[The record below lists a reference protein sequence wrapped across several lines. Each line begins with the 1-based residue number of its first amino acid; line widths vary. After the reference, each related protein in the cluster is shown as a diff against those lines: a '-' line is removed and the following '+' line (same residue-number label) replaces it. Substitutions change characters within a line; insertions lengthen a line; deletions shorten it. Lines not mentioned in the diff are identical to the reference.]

1 MKGAAFELGV
11 FDDDGT
17 RLDRSQWDGK
27 PQEWIDSHS
36 RLVRY
41 GEQEIPQGGRLT
53 PDGRLVPW
61 DDWNSMF
68 PSREFQKEEKTAEE
82 DPLPQSLGYRMRN
95 DVLFMLANGDEFA
108 FAPEEQRDGLKNWCI
123 QRAKLDG
130 EDYETVRDRL
140 YYSVYLS
147 NVALKNARLSTIYNI
162 ADTYA
167 VEKMKEGKGKNA
179 AEAWRAFTDKFRIHK
194 QGEGGWASAAK
205 ASGTQALG
213 HVLNAGTAVLEGAY
227 MAGNAV
233 GAVDDETL
241 EAFRQYTGDALGYLR
256 EKDMEYQQGAI
267 SDPDFWKSLW
277 RPSSL
282 NDLAKFLA
290 IQTPRQILQ
299 VAEAAYM
306 GPLASASFV
315 GLESGYGK
323 LAQLRE
329 ENPEMSE
336 EQRAVNALA
345 TGVINSGAQWL
356 LAGIAAGKLFKY
368 NPKIAN
374 PYLQVA
380 AYLAKSAASEAGQ
393 EAAEQATENL
403 VDIYT
408 GARGDISQWTRKD
421 YLENISDGVA
431 LSAIAG
437 GFLGTMGSAVRM
449 PGHRSALYTVFTEQ
463 RIANDTIADAQR
475 IHADLHGRD
484 RLTPAQANLLNA
496 ASDVLSRTYADNWQ
510 ETFFLRKLALENAKA
525 QYNESLTRAVDLAS
539 YLDPDYHLEAEPPA
553 YAGLTDE
560 GAKARARY
568 EAHAAAIDFALAK
581 KAPHDPADTFEAV
594 KQVFQDVRIEGS
606 SVSCDSGST
615 WERLPPEVKA
625 IASLQGFG
633 PGNLPRFVKSRDGGS
648 LWLNADS
655 VTPSEA
661 RMICLQYMAEKGF
674 RNLFGN
680 RFDEVMESVYSSISR
695 TEEAGQLVQEILGRD
710 PGEDLGAVP
719 KEVKSLVA
727 QEFLARR
734 AADGL
739 EKLPGIVSRGVQAM
753 RQLILGAKA
762 FASAGISDKDILTL
776 VSRSLDAAKGGKGN
790 PVELKAGQAKEA
802 WDAVETVANGIGL
815 EFTLATD
822 QEWKAEMK
830 KAAEAKGI
838 PLAEFER
845 KYRVNGWYAD
855 GDRVMIAPG
864 VSPRFAFAHEMGHWL
879 RKSHADVWNALA
891 SLANEALT
899 ETGKA
904 GMEAEERR
912 YQGIQADVAEE
923 FLCDRIAEAMENPAL
938 VRSFVR
944 TLEARKAGLG
954 KRVLYAIRD
963 FLEYVLDFFSGNA
976 RKNPSFR
983 NIDAFSRE
991 VGRTL
996 AGLKAGEGME
1006 TAVFDANGKSAYSI
1020 VTRPDGSKY
1029 VKLDVDQ
1036 DLFDGL
1042 SPMECLKQARKV
1054 ILNKFRG
1061 KVIGEKPNNAY
1072 VDNKAA
1078 GEYAYPAKKYDK
1090 KNPKDLELAEAKG
1103 RASTELDSLMEAA
1116 VFLEHKNDD
1125 GRHENAIGGWNY
1137 YRVEFE
1143 GPYGRVF
1150 EGVINVKIGE
1160 DGRRIF
1166 HDFNKIKET
1175 TASGYKRSSRILS
1188 SDLKDTISP
1197 EEKFSITSVAERR
1210 KDLIALHN
1218 LSEEKLVSAGELG
1231 GFPMPSIA
1239 VVKDSMDHSGY
1250 GPISLLFPSSS
1261 IDPKR
1266 NKANRIYS
1274 GDAWTPTFP
1283 RIEYEASEETEER
1296 IGARYRDLKAR
1307 FGDENSRPLYDYY
1320 SDLQDRLNHLGGV
1333 EGILEKEMR
1342 NTGMMKLFLLD
1353 QGLEVPAPVEEVR
1366 TVRPYTEETLG
1377 LFDDIVSMLGRD
1389 FFRWDEEHSSFREWK
1404 ESHLEEFNKAYAE
1417 ARERHPRAMNRPLA
1431 SMAFNVASYVKNGP
1445 EMTNRT
1451 VDVMKTG
1458 EAIRKATD
1466 GGKYRKWL
1474 SDLFAG
1480 AEKSRG
1486 IRNGRDTFT
1495 PSGTRRSF
1503 SATHDPVT
1511 LANAVRAM
1519 LMEKEKGGIL
1529 GTNPYAAATEMY
1541 KSLNDVIKDE
1551 GRLQRMDDSKLSEIQ
1566 EKKDAACGVIQEI
1579 ANVLVSRRGVK
1590 GYGNPLLVYADA
1602 REAMLDAYAKGKGN
1616 PEKVLGEMN
1625 REGFYQATKEEIQ
1638 RFCQAMKE
1646 LRNLPTKYL
1655 EAKPARAV
1663 AFDEVAAAIVPEDI
1677 SREAMDVLR
1686 RNRVKAYTYKPGD
1699 KEDRIRAVNQAAD
1712 ESQGTRFLISENHA
1726 YNALRDIAEGKE
1738 YGILHNAKY
1747 GEIRYPLGRMGKHG
1761 MGFLHIVESRMRKDH
1776 ASLQEA
1782 LDIAIKVGIAAEIG
1796 EEVEA
1801 RLNTRHFQY
1810 ENVKAIIALE
1820 SLEENGQTRI
1830 NRVITGYEIVTD
1842 GQSGAVR
1849 RSESLL
1855 SQPHVSSEEIVA
1867 ALKDKIA
1874 QREATSSREE
1884 IFSLSDQSGE
1894 YSPTSDGEPPR
1905 LISAAYSPLQQEQ
1918 IVKMLKPVMEGEMEG
1933 DSRAL
1938 AEYLEI
1944 CGVKLARTEDALY
1957 FARLARQELDQDAA
1971 SDAKLRLEEAAKPGA
1986 KLTKEQI
1993 REVSRLLVPLVK
2005 DGKGEKEAK
2014 ELLAQ
2019 NGISATD
2026 KGVSAYLERAKEMAR
2041 KGRKD
2046 PRRQKV
2052 REWLFGRTNFF
2063 RIMEQAGEYGKIVPS
2078 ERFMGQEFSGSFID
2092 PVWVRYSGKKFSSLS
2107 REQVKGRLRAAAS
2120 AHPAFNSDVL
2130 AKMFVDAFGGDEVD
2144 VEEAM
2149 LAYFNGKT
2157 WQSFEEEMLSEEKLE
2172 EDQWRYLA
2180 ETEYTA
2186 WLEKAMPEALA
2197 HVKAKRPLTCEMIQE
2212 EPDMARLVLELYT
2225 GQEEKPLSSGFPY
2238 PEMTDSELQGFHY
2251 AVLHGMRKDAVAFA
2265 MAYGEAAR
2273 TRVPGDNRSLETRA
2287 VEIMS
2292 RNAMKAKNAELRKEI
2307 GAQKKRISSME
2318 DEAETARKMLESA
2331 KEQIRQGDMERLR
2344 QVRELRTQIDFLQRP
2359 GFGFTEEQ
2367 QEKIRQMAESVL
2379 SGMPEGMARE
2389 TISRILQL
2397 GSLPVHG
2404 TKEDPRS
2411 RRTALE
2417 EILSDVAREEKRQ
2430 AVESIKQGL
2439 LERTRRWRTRTTRK
2453 GIPVGFAAE
2462 GQAKIDRI
2470 AAILRMG
2477 QETVEALVS
2486 ETASVMAGLDEG
2498 EAGTTGRVFNSR
2510 PMTRSELMEDIHLLQ
2525 TFSFPK
2531 ETTPEQAKAA
2541 LEEFDQILEKGR
2553 SQYDEMISRRLDE
2566 NKRAGAEIKTA
2577 LNGTRD
2583 IVGRGAA
2590 QGNDGEKLANPLL
2603 LHSMDALSL
2612 LYHLSGTSVD
2622 DFRNTWLGRAWER
2635 VEDAAYKE
2643 SEDSAKATRA
2653 FNEAV
2658 SLLTGNSSRSS
2669 LARFWADSKK
2679 EMPTGASITQ
2689 YYAKVGPDQSPT
2701 RYLEDGRRSAVR
2713 IKTTVE
2719 TARKLLEK
2727 YDAGLQPTISDP
2739 DNGIVT
2745 IHEMNAEFL
2754 RRQLSD
2760 YDARVETTFEPF
2772 TDERLNQ
2779 EFRQQMETARANGEV
2794 YLLYSS
2800 PKEQSRQVPLTM
2812 SKGQAL
2818 QAILTWEQPDAQMI
2832 MRWNGWSDETI
2843 DALRKFVG
2851 KEILAVGDWMR
2862 QSLLEM
2868 RDDLDAVAFRR
2879 YGAHLPNVEN
2889 YFPTRYATATRA
2901 GNDTS
2906 ATRDTPKSLA
2916 TGFLVQRR
2924 FHLRPLDLKA
2934 DAFETYLGA
2943 VGDQIHYVTHAEVM
2957 ADMRDVL
2964 MAPDVKDAIVN
2975 RYSRNFL
2982 HELQDRLRVIEGGG
2996 RNGDVVPLVSTV
3008 MRVYV
3013 NKALAFNVVSSMKQ
3027 AFSSFAYMNRVP
3039 VSDFFKNIAR
3049 IGGGEY
3055 RAWAKEAWNSEYMKS
3070 RMGGGYDANISY
3082 LRTHT
3087 ESGKAGQFANRLAS
3101 AGYSFL
3107 AYGDAISVMT
3117 GGWAVWKYNYDQ
3129 AKASGL
3135 GEPEARKKAWRAW
3148 MAATDTTQQGSYAKD
3163 LNYWQSSKGMG
3174 RLFSMFMNNP
3184 MQVLNNEYREFLVA
3198 AQEYKTG
3205 NKKKAARRA
3214 LRQAA
3219 VNHFLIP
3226 TLMLFVADMFK
3237 AGFIPDDWWEDTDM
3251 EDYIVAWLM
3260 GPFEAVPVIGS
3271 ALSSA
3276 STAFFRWISGKP
3288 QAPQFVGRD
3297 AMDVASQL
3305 GQDMKALSDGDLSE
3319 KDAEAITDMAAAAAT
3334 SLAAFSPTTGE
3345 PLADIAS
3352 LANAAVRQA
3361 NRAAETA
3368 GVKEKKTKKK

>member
-108 FAPEEQRDGLKNWCI
+108 FAPEEQRDGLKNWCL

-336 EQRAVNALA
+336 ERRAVNALA

-356 LAGIAAGKLFKY
+356 LAGIAAGKLFKFQ
-368 NPKIAN
+368 PKVEK
-374 PYLQVA
+374 PFLKVA

-393 EAAEQATENL
+393 EAAEQAAENL

-408 GARGDISQWTRKD
+408 GERGDISQWTRKD

-437 GFLGTMGSAVRM
+437 GFMGTMGSAVRM

-615 WERLPPEVKA
+615 WESMPPEVKA
-625 IASLQGFG
+625 IASSQGFG

-802 WDAVETVANGIGL
+802 WDAVEAVANGIGL

-912 YQGIQADVAEE
+912 YQGIQTDVAEE

-963 FLEYVLDFFSGNA
+963 FLEYVLDFFSSNA

-991 VGRTL
+991 AGRIL
-996 AGLKAGEGME
+996 AGMEASGKAENGLR
-1006 TAVFDANGKSAYSI
+1006 DALEKNAYSI
-1020 VTRPDGSKY
+1020 GERADGRKY
-1029 VKLDVDQ
+1029 VKIDIGQ
-1036 DLFDGL
+1036 HLFDGL
-1042 SPMECLKQARKV
+1042 SPEEIIHLARKV
-1054 ILNKFRG
+1054 ILERYRDKAIGTFPHNAFVNKQSA
-1061 KVIGEKPNNAY
+1061 K
-1072 VDNKAA
+1072 
-1078 GEYAYPAKKYDK
+1078 EYAYPAASRRMTDDIK
-1090 KNPKDLELAEAKG
+1090 EAKG
-1103 RASTELDSLMEAA
+1103 RASTQLDELMEAA
-1116 VFLEHKNDD
+1116 RFLRTEKDD
-1125 GRHENAIGGWNY
+1125 GRHRDAVNGWALY
-1137 YRVEFE
+1137 SVEFE
-1143 GPYGRVF
+1143 LAPDQVYEGTVNVRLTPKGRVF
-1150 EGVINVKIGE
+1150 HDMTHIKRIPVSVNGSKIGRMHNGDPGNTVAPRE
-1160 DGRRIF
+1160 Q
-1166 HDFNKIKET
+1166 
-1175 TASGYKRSSRILS
+1175 
-1188 SDLKDTISP
+1188 
-1197 EEKFSITSVAERR
+1197 FSIASVAERR

-1218 LSEEKLVSAGELG
+1218 LTEGNLISAGDMG

-1239 VVKDSMDHSGY
+1239 VVKDSMEHSAY

-1266 NKANRIYS
+1266 DRKNRIYS

-1283 RIEYEASEETEER
+1283 RIEYEADPDVESR
-1296 IGARYRDLKAR
+1296 IYRKSKEIRER
-1307 FGDENSRPLYDYY
+1307 FGEDAARPLFRYAACLDE
-1320 SDLQDRLNHLGGV
+1320 SLESQKGVSGLMDSLGKSV
-1333 EGILEKEMR
+1333 D
-1342 NTGMMKLFLLD
+1342 MMKVFLLD
-1353 QGLEVPAPVEEVR
+1353 TGKEIPKVPEGENSHLWEKEAVPLAVDRKEYREWLSR
-1366 TVRPYTEETLG
+1366 
-1377 LFDDIVSMLGRD
+1377 LFD
-1389 FFRWDEEHSSFREWK
+1389 
-1404 ESHLEEFNKAYAE
+1404 
-1417 ARERHPRAMNRPLA
+1417 
-1431 SMAFNVASYVKNGP
+1431 
-1445 EMTNRT
+1445 
-1451 VDVMKTG
+1451 
-1458 EAIRKATD
+1458 
-1466 GGKYRKWL
+1466 
-1474 SDLFAG
+1474 G

-1486 IRNGRDTFT
+1486 IRNGKDTFT
-1495 PSGTRRSF
+1495 PSGNRRSF
-1503 SATHDPVT
+1503 SALHDPIT

-1519 LMEKEKGGIL
+1519 LREKEKGGML
-1529 GTNPYAAATEMY
+1529 GTAPSAAATELY
-1541 KSLNDVIKDE
+1541 KSLDDVIKDE

-1663 AFDEVAAAIVPEDI
+1663 AFGEVAAAIVPGDI
-1677 SREAMDVLR
+1677 SLEAMDVLQ
-1686 RNRVKAYTYKPGD
+1686 RNRVKAYTYRPGD
-1699 KEDRIRAVNQAAD
+1699 AEDRIRAVNQAAD
-1712 ESQGTRFLISENHA
+1712 ESQGIRFSLSDAVPSKAGYTVESVNENSGSQLNAASGVYCQPAIVYSPEEVPATSAMAWLRARCRDYARENGIIGEHECPCLGNDVNVQTGGIKSVVHHQGSDIKNNLIA
-1726 YNALRDIAEGKE
+1726 VIPDMLKNAVLVQTERNGHSKSH
-1738 YGILHNAKY
+1738 ILAAKVRY
-1747 GEIRYPLGRMGKHG
+1747 GESERYVCGMVIHENNGEYYYDHELMEIEDADPRSLRFNSRPGSRESASVMNIIRKVISAS
-1761 MGFLHIVESRMRKDH
+1761 GFDK
-1776 ASLQEA
+1776 
-1782 LDIAIKVGIAAEIG
+1782 
-1796 EEVEA
+1796 
-1801 RLNTRHFQY
+1801 
-1810 ENVKAIIALE
+1810 
-1820 SLEENGQTRI
+1820 
-1830 NRVITGYEIVTD
+1830 
-1842 GQSGAVR
+1842 
-1849 RSESLL
+1849 
-1855 SQPHVSSEEIVA
+1855 
-1867 ALKDKIA
+1867 KDK
-1874 QREATSSREE
+1874 RNTT
-1884 IFSLSDQSGE
+1884 FSLSDQSGE
-1894 YSPTSDGEPPR
+1894 YSPAPDGEPPR
-1905 LISAAYSPLQQEQ
+1905 LISAAYSPMQQEQ

-1944 CGVKLARTEDALY
+1944 CGVKLAREEDALY

-1971 SDAKLRLEEAAKPGA
+1971 SDAKLRLEEAARPGA

-2092 PVWVRYSGKKFSSLS
+2092 PVWIRYSGKKFKGLTQ
-2107 REQVKGRLRAAAS
+2107 EQVKGRLRAAAS

-2157 WQSFEEEMLSEEKLE
+2157 WQSFEEEMLEEGKLE

-2273 TRVPGDNRSLETRA
+2273 THVPGDNRSLETRA

-2307 GAQKKRISSME
+2307 GAQRKRISSME

-2669 LARFWADSKK
+2669 LARFWAESKK

-2745 IHEMNAEFL
+2745 INEMNAEFL

-2818 QAILTWEQPDAQMI
+2818 QAILTWEQPGAQMI
-2832 MRWNGWSDETI
+2832 MRWNGWSDKTI
-2843 DALRKFVG
+2843 EDLRNFVG
-2851 KEILAVGDWMR
+2851 KEILAIGDWMR
-2862 QSLLEM
+2862 QSLQEM
-2868 RDDLDAVAFRR
+2868 RADLDDVAYRR
-2879 YGAHLPNVEN
+2879 YGARMPVLEN

-2901 GNDTS
+2901 GNDIS
-2906 ATRDTPKSLA
+2906 ATRDTPRSLS

-2924 FHLRPLDLKA
+2924 FHLRPIDMKA

-3013 NKALAFNVVSSMKQ
+3013 NKALAFNLVSAMKQ
-3027 AFSSFAYMNRVP
+3027 SFSAFAYMNRVP
-3039 VSDFFKNIAR
+3039 ATDFFRNLAK
-3049 IGGGEY
+3049 IGSREY

-3070 RMGGGYDANISY
+3070 RMGGGFDANISY

-3087 ESGKAGQFANRLAS
+3087 ESGRIGGFANRLAS
-3101 AGYSFL
+3101 AGYTPM
-3107 AYGDAISVMT
+3107 AYGDAASVMT
-3117 GGWAVWKYNYDQ
+3117 GGWAVWKYSYDR
-3129 AKASGL
+3129 AKSAGMA
-3135 GEPEARKKAWRAW
+3135 EDDARERAWKAWKV
-3148 MAATDTTQQGSYAKD
+3148 ATDQTQQGSHVKD

-3184 MQVLNNEYREFLVA
+3184 MQILNNEYREFLVA

-3219 VNHFLIP
+3219 VNHFVIP
-3226 TLMLFVADMFK
+3226 TLMLFIADMFR
-3237 AGFIPDDWWEDTDM
+3237 AGFSPDDWWEDTDV
-3251 EDYIVAWLM
+3251 EEYLVDWIM
-3260 GPFEAVPVIGS
+3260 GPFEAVPVIG
-3271 ALSSA
+3271 AAMSSA
-3276 STAFFRWISGKP
+3276 ATAFCRMMAGKTQKP
-3288 QAPQFVGRD
+3288 QFGGHD
-3297 AMDVASQL
+3297 AMDVASQFGKDL
-3305 GQDMKALSDGDLSE
+3305 KAISDGELSE
-3319 KDAEAITDMAAAAAT
+3319 KDAEAVTDLAAGMAAAL
-3334 SLAAFSPTTGE
+3334 SAFSPETGE

-3361 NRAAETA
+3361 ARTAKAAGMDDDED
-3368 GVKEKKTKKK
+3368 GDGKRK

>member
-108 FAPEEQRDGLKNWCI
+108 FAPEEQRDGLKNWCL

-147 NVALKNARLSTIYNI
+147 NVAMKNARLSTIYNI

-290 IQTPRQILQ
+290 IQTPRQLLQ

-356 LAGIAAGKLFKY
+356 LAGIAAGKLFKFQ
-368 NPKIAN
+368 PKVEK
-374 PYLQVA
+374 PFLKVA

-393 EAAEQATENL
+393 EAAEQAAENL

-408 GARGDISQWTRKD
+408 GERGDISQWTRKD

-437 GFLGTMGSAVRM
+437 GFMGTMGSAVRM

-615 WERLPPEVKA
+615 WESMPPEVKA
-625 IASLQGFG
+625 IASSQGFG

-648 LWLNADS
+648 LWINADS

-710 PGEDLGAVP
+710 PGEDLVAVP

-753 RQLILGAKA
+753 RQLILGAKE
-762 FASAGISDKDILTL
+762 FASAGLSDKDILTL
-776 VSRSLDAAKGGKGN
+776 VSRSLEAAKGGKGN

-802 WDAVETVANGIGL
+802 WDAVEAVANGIGL

-830 KAAEAKGI
+830 KAASSKGI

-879 RKSHADVWNALA
+879 KKNHADVWETLA

-899 ETGKA
+899 DAGKA
-904 GMEAEERR
+904 GMEAEKKR
-912 YQGIQADVAEE
+912 YQGIQTDVAEE

-963 FLEYVLDFFSGNA
+963 FLEYVMDFFSGNA

-991 VGRTL
+991 AGRIL
-996 AGLKAGEGME
+996 AGMESTEKAE
-1006 TAVFDANGKSAYSI
+1006 TGFRNALEKNAYS
-1020 VTRPDGSKY
+1020 
-1029 VKLDVDQ
+1029 
-1036 DLFDGL
+1036 
-1042 SPMECLKQARKV
+1042 
-1054 ILNKFRG
+1054 
-1061 KVIGEKPNNAY
+1061 IGEKPSSQKNPVDIQVINAK
-1072 VDNKAA
+1072 VDDLLEGRISRKDGAKIDYRIQGESMETISRDAKRVIEEFSQKRIPLSTGKALYFA
-1078 GEYAYPAKKYDK
+1078 PDRRTIDAYGGDMATAWAEYALHLVTHRGKTKDGKVVRFFDEKNLSAILPNIQDIVNEDRVICTDNGRIVFYGKYSEGDSVSRSRYAKLVTEMDESGNISCDLRYITGILQRGTLPDK
-1090 KNPKDLELAEAKG
+1090 AVTLREAVTGRHAIG
-1103 RASTELDSLMEAA
+1103 RAPAPATGS
-1116 VFLEHKNDD
+1116 
-1125 GRHENAIGGWNY
+1125 
-1137 YRVEFE
+1137 
-1143 GPYGRVF
+1143 
-1150 EGVINVKIGE
+1150 NVTPKK
-1160 DGRRIF
+1160 
-1166 HDFNKIKET
+1166 H
-1175 TASGYKRSSRILS
+1175 
-1188 SDLKDTISP
+1188 
-1197 EEKFSITSVAERR
+1197 FSITSVAERR

-1218 LSEEKLVSAGELG
+1218 LTEGNLISAGDMG

-1239 VVKDSMDHSGY
+1239 VVKDSMEHSAY

-1266 NKANRIYS
+1266 DRKNRIYS

-1283 RIEYEASEETEER
+1283 RIEYEADPDVESR
-1296 IGARYRDLKAR
+1296 IYRKSKEIRER
-1307 FGDENSRPLYDYY
+1307 FGEDAARPLFRYAACLDE
-1320 SDLQDRLNHLGGV
+1320 SLERQKGVSGLKDSLGKSV
-1333 EGILEKEMR
+1333 D
-1342 NTGMMKLFLLD
+1342 MMKVFLLD
-1353 QGLEVPAPVEEVR
+1353 TGKEIPKVPEGENSHLWEKEAVPLAVDRKEYREWLSR
-1366 TVRPYTEETLG
+1366 
-1377 LFDDIVSMLGRD
+1377 LFD
-1389 FFRWDEEHSSFREWK
+1389 
-1404 ESHLEEFNKAYAE
+1404 
-1417 ARERHPRAMNRPLA
+1417 
-1431 SMAFNVASYVKNGP
+1431 
-1445 EMTNRT
+1445 
-1451 VDVMKTG
+1451 
-1458 EAIRKATD
+1458 
-1466 GGKYRKWL
+1466 
-1474 SDLFAG
+1474 G

-1486 IRNGRDTFT
+1486 IRNGKDLFT
-1495 PSGTRRSF
+1495 YSGNRRPF
-1503 SATHDPVT
+1503 SATHDPIT

-1519 LMEKEKGGIL
+1519 LREKEKGGIL

-1646 LRNLPTKYL
+1646 LRNLPTRYL

-1663 AFDEVAAAIVPEDI
+1663 AFGEVAAAIVPEDI
-1677 SREAMDVLR
+1677 SLEAMDVLQ
-1686 RNRVKAYTYKPGD
+1686 RNRVKAYTYRPGD
-1699 KEDRIRAVNQAAD
+1699 AEDRLRAVNQAAD
-1712 ESQGTRFLISENHA
+1712 ESQG
-1726 YNALRDIAEGKE
+1726 
-1738 YGILHNAKY
+1738 
-1747 GEIRYPLGRMGKHG
+1747 IR
-1761 MGFLHIVESRMRKDH
+1761 
-1776 ASLQEA
+1776 
-1782 LDIAIKVGIAAEIG
+1782 
-1796 EEVEA
+1796 
-1801 RLNTRHFQY
+1801 
-1810 ENVKAIIALE
+1810 
-1820 SLEENGQTRI
+1820 
-1830 NRVITGYEIVTD
+1830 
-1842 GQSGAVR
+1842 
-1849 RSESLL
+1849 
-1855 SQPHVSSEEIVA
+1855 
-1867 ALKDKIA
+1867 
-1874 QREATSSREE
+1874 
-1884 IFSLSDQSGE
+1884 FSLSDAVPSKAGYTVESVNENSGSQLNAARGVYCPPAIVYSPEEVPATSAMAWLRARCRDYARENGIIGEHECPCIDHDVNVSVTGGSIRSVLNHNGSDIKNNLIAVIPEMLKNAVLVQTEGNGHSRTHILAVKVRYGEAERYVCGMVIHENNGEYYYDHELMEIEDADPRGLPENTRGVREPASVMNIIRKVISASGFDKKDKRNTTFSLSDLPGE
-1894 YSPTSDGEPPR
+1894 YSPTPEGEPPR

-2092 PVWVRYSGKKFSSLS
+2092 PVWIRYSGKKFSSLS

-2157 WQSFEEEMLSEEKLE
+2157 WQSFEEEMLEEGKLE

-2273 TRVPGDNRSLETRA
+2273 THVPGDNRSLETRA

-2745 IHEMNAEFL
+2745 IYEMNAEFL

-2832 MRWNGWSDETI
+2832 MRWNGWSDKTI
-2843 DALRKFVG
+2843 EDLRNFVG
-2851 KEILAVGDWMR
+2851 KEILAIGDWMR
-2862 QSLLEM
+2862 QSLQEM
-2868 RDDLDAVAFRR
+2868 RADLDDVAYRR
-2879 YGAHLPNVEN
+2879 YGARMPVLEN

-3361 NRAAETA
+3361 IRAAETA
-3368 GVKEKKTKKK
+3368 GVKRKKTKKK

>member
-1 MKGAAFELGV
+1 MGSDEMKGAAFELGV

-108 FAPEEQRDGLKNWCI
+108 FAPEEQRDGLKNWCL

-290 IQTPRQILQ
+290 IQTPRQLLQ

-336 EQRAVNALA
+336 GQRVVNALA

-356 LAGIAAGKLFKY
+356 LAGIAAGKLFKFQ
-368 NPKIAN
+368 PKVEK
-374 PYLQVA
+374 PFLKVA

-393 EAAEQATENL
+393 EAAEQAAENL

-408 GARGDISQWTRKD
+408 GERGDISQWTRKD
-421 YLENISDGVA
+421 YLENISDGIA

-437 GFLGTMGSAVRM
+437 GFMGTMGSAVRM

-615 WERLPPEVKA
+615 WESMPPEVKA
-625 IASLQGFG
+625 IASSQGFG

-680 RFDEVMESVYSSISR
+680 RFDEVMESVYSSISQ

-802 WDAVETVANGIGL
+802 WDAVEAVANGIGL

-822 QEWKAEMK
+822 QEWKAEME
-830 KAAEAKGI
+830 KAASAKGI

-904 GMEAEERR
+904 GMEAEKRR
-912 YQGIQADVAEE
+912 YQGIQTDVAEE

-963 FLEYVLDFFSGNA
+963 FLEYVLDFFSSNA

-991 VGRTL
+991 AGRIL
-996 AGLKAGEGME
+996 AGMEASGKAENGLR
-1006 TAVFDANGKSAYSI
+1006 DALEKNAYSI
-1020 VTRPDGSKY
+1020 GERADGRKY
-1029 VKLDVDQ
+1029 VKIDIGQ
-1036 DLFDGL
+1036 HLFDGL
-1042 SPMECLKQARKV
+1042 SPEEIIHLARKV
-1054 ILNKFRG
+1054 ILERYRDKAIGTFPHNAFVNKQSA
-1061 KVIGEKPNNAY
+1061 K
-1072 VDNKAA
+1072 
-1078 GEYAYPAKKYDK
+1078 EYAYPAASRRMTDDIK
-1090 KNPKDLELAEAKG
+1090 EAKG
-1103 RASTELDSLMEAA
+1103 RASTQLDELMEAA
-1116 VFLEHKNDD
+1116 RFLRTEKDD
-1125 GRHENAIGGWNY
+1125 GRHRDAVNGWALY
-1137 YRVEFE
+1137 SVEFE
-1143 GPYGRVF
+1143 LAPDQVYEGTVNVRLTPKGRVF
-1150 EGVINVKIGE
+1150 HDMTHIKRIPVSVNGSKIGRMHNGDPGNTVAPRE
-1160 DGRRIF
+1160 Q
-1166 HDFNKIKET
+1166 
-1175 TASGYKRSSRILS
+1175 
-1188 SDLKDTISP
+1188 
-1197 EEKFSITSVAERR
+1197 FSIASVAERR

-1218 LSEEKLVSAGELG
+1218 LTEGNLISAGDMG

-1239 VVKDSMDHSGY
+1239 VVKDSMEHSAY

-1266 NKANRIYS
+1266 DRKNRIYS

-1283 RIEYEASEETEER
+1283 RIEYEADPDVESR
-1296 IGARYRDLKAR
+1296 IYRKSKEIRER
-1307 FGDENSRPLYDYY
+1307 FGEDAARPLFRYAACLDE
-1320 SDLQDRLNHLGGV
+1320 SLESQKGVSGLMDSLGKSV
-1333 EGILEKEMR
+1333 D
-1342 NTGMMKLFLLD
+1342 MMKVFLLD
-1353 QGLEVPAPVEEVR
+1353 TGKEIPKVPEGENSHLWEKEAVPLAVDRKEYREWLSR
-1366 TVRPYTEETLG
+1366 
-1377 LFDDIVSMLGRD
+1377 LFD
-1389 FFRWDEEHSSFREWK
+1389 
-1404 ESHLEEFNKAYAE
+1404 
-1417 ARERHPRAMNRPLA
+1417 
-1431 SMAFNVASYVKNGP
+1431 
-1445 EMTNRT
+1445 
-1451 VDVMKTG
+1451 
-1458 EAIRKATD
+1458 
-1466 GGKYRKWL
+1466 
-1474 SDLFAG
+1474 G

-1486 IRNGRDTFT
+1486 IRNGKDTFT
-1495 PSGTRRSF
+1495 PSGNRRSF
-1503 SATHDPVT
+1503 SALHDPIT

-1519 LMEKEKGGIL
+1519 LREKEKGGML
-1529 GTNPYAAATEMY
+1529 GTAPSAAATELY
-1541 KSLNDVIKDE
+1541 KSLDDVIKDE

-1663 AFDEVAAAIVPEDI
+1663 AFGEVAAAIVPGDI
-1677 SREAMDVLR
+1677 SLEAMDVLQ
-1686 RNRVKAYTYKPGD
+1686 RNRVKAYTYRPGD
-1699 KEDRIRAVNQAAD
+1699 AEDRIRAVNQAAD
-1712 ESQGTRFLISENHA
+1712 ESQGIRFSLSDAVPSKAGYTVESVNENSGSQLNAASGVYCQPAIVYSPEEVPATSAMAWLRARCRDYARENGIIGEHECPCLGNDVNVQTGGIKSVVHHQGSDIKNNLIA
-1726 YNALRDIAEGKE
+1726 VIPDMLKNAVLVQTERNGHSKSH
-1738 YGILHNAKY
+1738 ILAAKVRY
-1747 GEIRYPLGRMGKHG
+1747 GESERYVCGMVIHENNGEYYYDHELMEIEDADPRSLRFNSRPGSRESASVMNIIRKVISAS
-1761 MGFLHIVESRMRKDH
+1761 GFDK
-1776 ASLQEA
+1776 
-1782 LDIAIKVGIAAEIG
+1782 
-1796 EEVEA
+1796 
-1801 RLNTRHFQY
+1801 
-1810 ENVKAIIALE
+1810 
-1820 SLEENGQTRI
+1820 
-1830 NRVITGYEIVTD
+1830 
-1842 GQSGAVR
+1842 
-1849 RSESLL
+1849 
-1855 SQPHVSSEEIVA
+1855 
-1867 ALKDKIA
+1867 KDK
-1874 QREATSSREE
+1874 RNTT
-1884 IFSLSDQSGE
+1884 FSLSDQSGE
-1894 YSPTSDGEPPR
+1894 YSPAPDGEPPR
-1905 LISAAYSPLQQEQ
+1905 LISAAYSPMQQEQ

-1944 CGVKLARTEDALY
+1944 CGVKLAREEDALY

-1971 SDAKLRLEEAAKPGA
+1971 SDAKLRLEEAARPGA

-2092 PVWVRYSGKKFSSLS
+2092 PVWIRYSGKKFKGLTQ
-2107 REQVKGRLRAAAS
+2107 EQVKGRLRAAAS

-2157 WQSFEEEMLSEEKLE
+2157 WQSFEEEMLEEGKLE

-2273 TRVPGDNRSLETRA
+2273 THVPGDNRSLETRA

-2307 GAQKKRISSME
+2307 GAQRKRISSME

-2553 SQYDEMISRRLDE
+2553 SQYDEM
-2566 NKRAGAEIKTA
+2566 RAGAEIKTA

-2719 TARKLLEK
+2719 TARRLLEK

-2745 IHEMNAEFL
+2745 IYEMNAEFL

-3352 LANAAVRQA
+3352 MANAAVRQA
-3361 NRAAETA
+3361 IRAAETA
-3368 GVKEKKTKKK
+3368 GVKRKKTKKK

>member
-1 MKGAAFELGV
+1 M
-11 FDDDGT
+11 
-17 RLDRSQWDGK
+17 
-27 PQEWIDSHS
+27 
-36 RLVRY
+36 
-41 GEQEIPQGGRLT
+41 
-53 PDGRLVPW
+53 
-61 DDWNSMF
+61 
-68 PSREFQKEEKTAEE
+68 
-82 DPLPQSLGYRMRN
+82 
-95 DVLFMLANGDEFA
+95 
-108 FAPEEQRDGLKNWCI
+108 
-123 QRAKLDG
+123 
-130 EDYETVRDRL
+130 
-140 YYSVYLS
+140 
-147 NVALKNARLSTIYNI
+147 
-162 ADTYA
+162 
-167 VEKMKEGKGKNA
+167 
-179 AEAWRAFTDKFRIHK
+179 
-194 QGEGGWASAAK
+194 
-205 ASGTQALG
+205 
-213 HVLNAGTAVLEGAY
+213 
-227 MAGNAV
+227 
-233 GAVDDETL
+233 
-241 EAFRQYTGDALGYLR
+241 
-256 EKDMEYQQGAI
+256 
-267 SDPDFWKSLW
+267 
-277 RPSSL
+277 
-282 NDLAKFLA
+282 
-290 IQTPRQILQ
+290 
-299 VAEAAYM
+299 
-306 GPLASASFV
+306 
-315 GLESGYGK
+315 
-323 LAQLRE
+323 
-329 ENPEMSE
+329 
-336 EQRAVNALA
+336 
-345 TGVINSGAQWL
+345 
-356 LAGIAAGKLFKY
+356 
-368 NPKIAN
+368 
-374 PYLQVA
+374 
-380 AYLAKSAASEAGQ
+380 
-393 EAAEQATENL
+393 
-403 VDIYT
+403 
-408 GARGDISQWTRKD
+408 
-421 YLENISDGVA
+421 
-431 LSAIAG
+431 
-437 GFLGTMGSAVRM
+437 
-449 PGHRSALYTVFTEQ
+449 
-463 RIANDTIADAQR
+463 
-475 IHADLHGRD
+475 
-484 RLTPAQANLLNA
+484 
-496 ASDVLSRTYADNWQ
+496 
-510 ETFFLRKLALENAKA
+510 
-525 QYNESLTRAVDLAS
+525 
-539 YLDPDYHLEAEPPA
+539 
-553 YAGLTDE
+553 
-560 GAKARARY
+560 
-568 EAHAAAIDFALAK
+568 
-581 KAPHDPADTFEAV
+581 
-594 KQVFQDVRIEGS
+594 
-606 SVSCDSGST
+606 
-615 WERLPPEVKA
+615 
-625 IASLQGFG
+625 
-633 PGNLPRFVKSRDGGS
+633 
-648 LWLNADS
+648 
-655 VTPSEA
+655 
-661 RMICLQYMAEKGF
+661 
-674 RNLFGN
+674 
-680 RFDEVMESVYSSISR
+680 
-695 TEEAGQLVQEILGRD
+695 
-710 PGEDLGAVP
+710 
-719 KEVKSLVA
+719 
-727 QEFLARR
+727 
-734 AADGL
+734 
-739 EKLPGIVSRGVQAM
+739 
-753 RQLILGAKA
+753 
-762 FASAGISDKDILTL
+762 
-776 VSRSLDAAKGGKGN
+776 
-790 PVELKAGQAKEA
+790 
-802 WDAVETVANGIGL
+802 
-815 EFTLATD
+815 
-822 QEWKAEMK
+822 
-830 KAAEAKGI
+830 
-838 PLAEFER
+838 
-845 KYRVNGWYAD
+845 
-855 GDRVMIAPG
+855 
-864 VSPRFAFAHEMGHWL
+864 
-879 RKSHADVWNALA
+879 
-891 SLANEALT
+891 
-899 ETGKA
+899 
-904 GMEAEERR
+904 
-912 YQGIQADVAEE
+912 
-923 FLCDRIAEAMENPAL
+923 
-938 VRSFVR
+938 
-944 TLEARKAGLG
+944 
-954 KRVLYAIRD
+954 
-963 FLEYVLDFFSGNA
+963 
-976 RKNPSFR
+976 
-983 NIDAFSRE
+983 
-991 VGRTL
+991 
-996 AGLKAGEGME
+996 
-1006 TAVFDANGKSAYSI
+1006 
-1020 VTRPDGSKY
+1020 
-1029 VKLDVDQ
+1029 
-1036 DLFDGL
+1036 
-1042 SPMECLKQARKV
+1042 
-1054 ILNKFRG
+1054 
-1061 KVIGEKPNNAY
+1061 
-1072 VDNKAA
+1072 
-1078 GEYAYPAKKYDK
+1078 
-1090 KNPKDLELAEAKG
+1090 
-1103 RASTELDSLMEAA
+1103 
-1116 VFLEHKNDD
+1116 
-1125 GRHENAIGGWNY
+1125 
-1137 YRVEFE
+1137 
-1143 GPYGRVF
+1143 
-1150 EGVINVKIGE
+1150 
-1160 DGRRIF
+1160 
-1166 HDFNKIKET
+1166 
-1175 TASGYKRSSRILS
+1175 
-1188 SDLKDTISP
+1188 
-1197 EEKFSITSVAERR
+1197 
-1210 KDLIALHN
+1210 
-1218 LSEEKLVSAGELG
+1218 
-1231 GFPMPSIA
+1231 
-1239 VVKDSMDHSGY
+1239 
-1250 GPISLLFPSSS
+1250 
-1261 IDPKR
+1261 
-1266 NKANRIYS
+1266 
-1274 GDAWTPTFP
+1274 
-1283 RIEYEASEETEER
+1283 
-1296 IGARYRDLKAR
+1296 
-1307 FGDENSRPLYDYY
+1307 
-1320 SDLQDRLNHLGGV
+1320 
-1333 EGILEKEMR
+1333 
-1342 NTGMMKLFLLD
+1342 
-1353 QGLEVPAPVEEVR
+1353 
-1366 TVRPYTEETLG
+1366 
-1377 LFDDIVSMLGRD
+1377 
-1389 FFRWDEEHSSFREWK
+1389 
-1404 ESHLEEFNKAYAE
+1404 
-1417 ARERHPRAMNRPLA
+1417 
-1431 SMAFNVASYVKNGP
+1431 
-1445 EMTNRT
+1445 
-1451 VDVMKTG
+1451 
-1458 EAIRKATD
+1458 
-1466 GGKYRKWL
+1466 
-1474 SDLFAG
+1474 
-1480 AEKSRG
+1480 
-1486 IRNGRDTFT
+1486 
-1495 PSGTRRSF
+1495 
-1503 SATHDPVT
+1503 
-1511 LANAVRAM
+1511 
-1519 LMEKEKGGIL
+1519 
-1529 GTNPYAAATEMY
+1529 
-1541 KSLNDVIKDE
+1541 
-1551 GRLQRMDDSKLSEIQ
+1551 
-1566 EKKDAACGVIQEI
+1566 
-1579 ANVLVSRRGVK
+1579 
-1590 GYGNPLLVYADA
+1590 
-1602 REAMLDAYAKGKGN
+1602 
-1616 PEKVLGEMN
+1616 
-1625 REGFYQATKEEIQ
+1625 
-1638 RFCQAMKE
+1638 
-1646 LRNLPTKYL
+1646 
-1655 EAKPARAV
+1655 
-1663 AFDEVAAAIVPEDI
+1663 
-1677 SREAMDVLR
+1677 
-1686 RNRVKAYTYKPGD
+1686 
-1699 KEDRIRAVNQAAD
+1699 
-1712 ESQGTRFLISENHA
+1712 
-1726 YNALRDIAEGKE
+1726 
-1738 YGILHNAKY
+1738 
-1747 GEIRYPLGRMGKHG
+1747 
-1761 MGFLHIVESRMRKDH
+1761 
-1776 ASLQEA
+1776 
-1782 LDIAIKVGIAAEIG
+1782 
-1796 EEVEA
+1796 
-1801 RLNTRHFQY
+1801 
-1810 ENVKAIIALE
+1810 
-1820 SLEENGQTRI
+1820 
-1830 NRVITGYEIVTD
+1830 TD

-2092 PVWVRYSGKKFSSLS
+2092 PVWIRYSGKKFSSLS

-2157 WQSFEEEMLSEEKLE
+2157 WQSFEEEMLEEGKLE

-2197 HVKAKRPLTCEMIQE
+2197 HVKAKRPLTREMIQE

-2273 TRVPGDNRSLETRA
+2273 THVSGDNRSLETRA

-2307 GAQKKRISSME
+2307 GAQRKRISSME

>member
-108 FAPEEQRDGLKNWCI
+108 FAPEEQRDGLKNWCL

-336 EQRAVNALA
+336 ERRAVNALA

-356 LAGIAAGKLFKY
+356 LSDIAAGKLFKFQ
-368 NPKIAN
+368 PKVEK
-374 PYLQVA
+374 PFLKVA

-393 EAAEQATENL
+393 EAAEQAAENL

-408 GARGDISQWTRKD
+408 GERGDISQWTRKD

-437 GFLGTMGSAVRM
+437 GFMGTMGSAVRM

-615 WERLPPEVKA
+615 WESMPPEVKA
-625 IASLQGFG
+625 IASSQGFG

-802 WDAVETVANGIGL
+802 WDAVEAVANGIGL

-912 YQGIQADVAEE
+912 YQGIQTDVAEE

-963 FLEYVLDFFSGNA
+963 FLEYVLDFFSSNA

-991 VGRTL
+991 AGRIL
-996 AGLKAGEGME
+996 AGMEASGKAENGLR
-1006 TAVFDANGKSAYSI
+1006 DALEKNAYSI
-1020 VTRPDGSKY
+1020 GERADGRKY
-1029 VKLDVDQ
+1029 VKIDIGQ
-1036 DLFDGL
+1036 HLFDGL
-1042 SPMECLKQARKV
+1042 SPEEIIHLARKV
-1054 ILNKFRG
+1054 ILERYRDKAIGTFPHNAFVNKQSA
-1061 KVIGEKPNNAY
+1061 K
-1072 VDNKAA
+1072 
-1078 GEYAYPAKKYDK
+1078 EYAYPAASRRMTDDIK
-1090 KNPKDLELAEAKG
+1090 EAKG
-1103 RASTELDSLMEAA
+1103 RASTQLDELMEAA
-1116 VFLEHKNDD
+1116 RFLRTEKDD
-1125 GRHENAIGGWNY
+1125 GRHRDAVNGWALY
-1137 YRVEFE
+1137 SVEFE
-1143 GPYGRVF
+1143 LAPDQVYEGTVNVRLTPKGRVF
-1150 EGVINVKIGE
+1150 HDMTHIKRIPVSVNGSKIGRMHNGDPGNTVAPRE
-1160 DGRRIF
+1160 Q
-1166 HDFNKIKET
+1166 
-1175 TASGYKRSSRILS
+1175 
-1188 SDLKDTISP
+1188 
-1197 EEKFSITSVAERR
+1197 FSIASVAERR

-1218 LSEEKLVSAGELG
+1218 LTEGNLISAGDMG

-1239 VVKDSMDHSGY
+1239 VVKDSMEHSAY

-1266 NKANRIYS
+1266 DRKNRIYS

-1283 RIEYEASEETEER
+1283 RIEYEADPDVESR
-1296 IGARYRDLKAR
+1296 IYRKSKEIRER
-1307 FGDENSRPLYDYY
+1307 FGEDAARPLFRYAACLDE
-1320 SDLQDRLNHLGGV
+1320 SLESQKGVSGLMDSLGKSV
-1333 EGILEKEMR
+1333 D
-1342 NTGMMKLFLLD
+1342 MMKVFLLD
-1353 QGLEVPAPVEEVR
+1353 TGKEIPKVPEGENSHLWEKEAVPLAVDRKEYREWLSR
-1366 TVRPYTEETLG
+1366 
-1377 LFDDIVSMLGRD
+1377 LFD
-1389 FFRWDEEHSSFREWK
+1389 
-1404 ESHLEEFNKAYAE
+1404 
-1417 ARERHPRAMNRPLA
+1417 
-1431 SMAFNVASYVKNGP
+1431 
-1445 EMTNRT
+1445 
-1451 VDVMKTG
+1451 
-1458 EAIRKATD
+1458 
-1466 GGKYRKWL
+1466 
-1474 SDLFAG
+1474 G

-1486 IRNGRDTFT
+1486 IRNGKDTFT
-1495 PSGTRRSF
+1495 PSGNRRSF
-1503 SATHDPVT
+1503 SALHDPIT

-1519 LMEKEKGGIL
+1519 LREKEKGGML
-1529 GTNPYAAATEMY
+1529 GTAPSAAATELY
-1541 KSLNDVIKDE
+1541 KSLDDVIKDE

-1663 AFDEVAAAIVPEDI
+1663 AFGEVAAAIVPGDI
-1677 SREAMDVLR
+1677 SLEAMDVLQ
-1686 RNRVKAYTYKPGD
+1686 RNRVKAYTYRPGD
-1699 KEDRIRAVNQAAD
+1699 AEDRIRAVNQAAD
-1712 ESQGTRFLISENHA
+1712 ESQGIRFSLSDAVPSKAGYTVESVNENSGSQLNAASGVYCQPAIVYSPEEVPATSAMAWLRARCRDYARENGIIGEHECPCLGNDVNVQTGGIKSVVHHQGSDIKNNLIA
-1726 YNALRDIAEGKE
+1726 VIPDMLKNAVLVQTERNGHSKSH
-1738 YGILHNAKY
+1738 ILAAKVRY
-1747 GEIRYPLGRMGKHG
+1747 GESERYVCGMVIHENNGEYYYDHELMEIEDADPRSLRFNSRPGSRESASVMNIIRKVISAS
-1761 MGFLHIVESRMRKDH
+1761 GFDK
-1776 ASLQEA
+1776 
-1782 LDIAIKVGIAAEIG
+1782 
-1796 EEVEA
+1796 
-1801 RLNTRHFQY
+1801 
-1810 ENVKAIIALE
+1810 
-1820 SLEENGQTRI
+1820 
-1830 NRVITGYEIVTD
+1830 
-1842 GQSGAVR
+1842 
-1849 RSESLL
+1849 
-1855 SQPHVSSEEIVA
+1855 
-1867 ALKDKIA
+1867 KDK
-1874 QREATSSREE
+1874 RNTT
-1884 IFSLSDQSGE
+1884 FSLSDQSGE
-1894 YSPTSDGEPPR
+1894 YSPAPDGEPPR
-1905 LISAAYSPLQQEQ
+1905 LISAAYSPMQQEQ

-1944 CGVKLARTEDALY
+1944 CGVKLAREEDALY

-1971 SDAKLRLEEAAKPGA
+1971 SDAKLRLEEAARPGA

-2092 PVWVRYSGKKFSSLS
+2092 PVWIRYSGKKFKGLTQ
-2107 REQVKGRLRAAAS
+2107 EQVKGRLRAAAS

-2157 WQSFEEEMLSEEKLE
+2157 WQSFEEEMLEEGKLE

-2273 TRVPGDNRSLETRA
+2273 THVPGDNRSLETRA

-2307 GAQKKRISSME
+2307 GAQRKRISSME

-2669 LARFWADSKK
+2669 LARFWAESKK

-2745 IHEMNAEFL
+2745 INEMNAEFL

-2818 QAILTWEQPDAQMI
+2818 QAILTWEQPGAQMI
-2832 MRWNGWSDETI
+2832 MRWNGWSDKTI
-2843 DALRKFVG
+2843 EDLRNFVG
-2851 KEILAVGDWMR
+2851 KEILAIGDWMR
-2862 QSLLEM
+2862 QSLQEM
-2868 RDDLDAVAFRR
+2868 RADLDDVAYRR
-2879 YGAHLPNVEN
+2879 YGARMPVLEN

-2901 GNDTS
+2901 GNDIS
-2906 ATRDTPKSLA
+2906 ATRDTPRSLS

-2924 FHLRPLDLKA
+2924 FHLRPIDMKA

-3013 NKALAFNVVSSMKQ
+3013 NKALAFNLVSAMKQ
-3027 AFSSFAYMNRVP
+3027 SFSAFAYMNRVP
-3039 VSDFFKNIAR
+3039 ATDFFRNLAK
-3049 IGGGEY
+3049 IGSREY

-3070 RMGGGYDANISY
+3070 RMGGGFDANISY

-3087 ESGKAGQFANRLAS
+3087 ESGRIGGFANRLAS
-3101 AGYSFL
+3101 AGYTPM
-3107 AYGDAISVMT
+3107 AYGDAASVMT
-3117 GGWAVWKYNYDQ
+3117 GGWAVWKYSYDR
-3129 AKASGL
+3129 AKSAGMA
-3135 GEPEARKKAWRAW
+3135 EDDARERAWKAWKV
-3148 MAATDTTQQGSYAKD
+3148 ATDQTQQGSHVKD

-3184 MQVLNNEYREFLVA
+3184 MQILNNEYREFLVA

-3219 VNHFLIP
+3219 VNHFVIP
-3226 TLMLFVADMFK
+3226 TLMLFIADMFR
-3237 AGFIPDDWWEDTDM
+3237 AGFSPDDWWEDTDV
-3251 EDYIVAWLM
+3251 EEYLVDWIM
-3260 GPFEAVPVIGS
+3260 GPFEAVPVIG
-3271 ALSSA
+3271 AAMSSA
-3276 STAFFRWISGKP
+3276 ATAFCRMMAGKTQKP
-3288 QAPQFVGRD
+3288 QFGGHD
-3297 AMDVASQL
+3297 AMDVASQFGKDL
-3305 GQDMKALSDGDLSE
+3305 KAISDGELSE
-3319 KDAEAITDMAAAAAT
+3319 KDAEAVTDLAAGMAAAL
-3334 SLAAFSPTTGE
+3334 SAFSPETGE

-3361 NRAAETA
+3361 ARTAKAAGMDDDED
-3368 GVKEKKTKKK
+3368 GDGKRK

>member
-1 MKGAAFELGV
+1 MKGSAFELGV

-108 FAPEEQRDGLKNWCI
+108 FAPEEQRDGLKNWCL

-356 LAGIAAGKLFKY
+356 LAGIAAGKLFKFQ
-368 NPKIAN
+368 PKVEK
-374 PYLQVA
+374 PFLKVA

-393 EAAEQATENL
+393 EAAEQAAENL

-408 GARGDISQWTRKD
+408 GERGDISQWTRKD

-437 GFLGTMGSAVRM
+437 GFMGTMGSAVRM

-475 IHADLHGRD
+475 IHADLQGRD

-568 EAHAAAIDFALAK
+568 EAHVAAIDFALAK

-615 WERLPPEVKA
+615 WESMPPEVKA
-625 IASLQGFG
+625 IASSQGFG

-648 LWLNADS
+648 LWINADS

-753 RQLILGAKA
+753 RQLILGAKE
-762 FASAGISDKDILTL
+762 FASAGLSDKDILTL
-776 VSRSLDAAKGGKGN
+776 VSRSLDAAKGGKGT

-802 WDAVETVANGIGL
+802 WDAVEAVANGIGL
-815 EFTLATD
+815 DFTLATD

-879 RKSHADVWNALA
+879 KKNHADVWETLA

-899 ETGKA
+899 DAGKA
-904 GMEAEERR
+904 GMEAEKKR
-912 YQGIQADVAEE
+912 YQGIQTDVAEE

-938 VRSFVR
+938 VRSFIR

-963 FLEYVLDFFSGNA
+963 FLEYVLDFFSSNA

-991 VGRTL
+991 AGRLL
-996 AGLKAGEGME
+996 AGMEASGKAENGLR
-1006 TAVFDANGKSAYSI
+1006 DALEKNAYSI
-1020 VTRPDGSKY
+1020 LEINGEYIAVAEGYLLTKEEAKDTEKVYEILTSLVGQNFPQMGEEIEVEFTNRTSKEFLWSEYSKHIRRRFEKLWRAKASVIPIIGDILKTTPLGREELPYHVNQKFKIHTSFYRCQAKFGIQRQDGIAVYPCQILIAENKDNKKRY
-1029 VKLDVDQ
+1029 LYDIVK
-1036 DLFDGL
+1036 
-1042 SPMECLKQARKV
+1042 
-1054 ILNKFRG
+1054 I
-1061 KVIGEKPNNAY
+1061 EKPTLTVGNPNKDAARTAVHATNAMQSSQRRTE
-1072 VDNKAA
+1072 VS
-1078 GEYAYPAKKYDK
+1078 
-1090 KNPKDLELAEAKG
+1090 
-1103 RASTELDSLMEAA
+1103 ASS
-1116 VFLEHKNDD
+1116 
-1125 GRHENAIGGWNY
+1125 
-1137 YRVEFE
+1137 
-1143 GPYGRVF
+1143 
-1150 EGVINVKIGE
+1150 
-1160 DGRRIF
+1160 
-1166 HDFNKIKET
+1166 
-1175 TASGYKRSSRILS
+1175 
-1188 SDLKDTISP
+1188 DTISP
-1197 EEKFSITSVAERR
+1197 QEQFSITSVAERR
-1210 KDLIALHN
+1210 KDLVALHN
-1218 LSEEKLVSAGELG
+1218 LTEGSLISAGDLG

-1239 VVKDSMDHSGY
+1239 VVKDSMEHSGY

-1274 GDAWTPTFP
+1274 GDAWTPRFP
-1283 RIEYEASEETEER
+1283 EIEYKADPDAESRIYRKYEEIR
-1296 IGARYRDLKAR
+1296 KKFGADAA
-1307 FGDENSRPLYDYY
+1307 RPLFRYAD
-1320 SDLQDRLNHLGGV
+1320 DLEESLKRQGGV
-1333 EGILEKEMR
+1333 SGLMDSLGKSVD
-1342 NTGMMKLFLLD
+1342 MMKVFLLD
-1353 QGLEVPAPVEEVR
+1353 TGKEIPNVPEEVENSYLWEKENVPR
-1366 TVRPYTEETLG
+1366 AVDRKEYREWLSR
-1377 LFDDIVSMLGRD
+1377 LFD
-1389 FFRWDEEHSSFREWK
+1389 
-1404 ESHLEEFNKAYAE
+1404 
-1417 ARERHPRAMNRPLA
+1417 
-1431 SMAFNVASYVKNGP
+1431 
-1445 EMTNRT
+1445 
-1451 VDVMKTG
+1451 
-1458 EAIRKATD
+1458 
-1466 GGKYRKWL
+1466 
-1474 SDLFAG
+1474 G
-1480 AEKSRG
+1480 AEKSKG
-1486 IRNGRDTFT
+1486 IRNGKDQFT
-1495 PSGTRRSF
+1495 YSGKRRPF
-1503 SATHDPVT
+1503 SETHDPVT

-1519 LMEKEKGGIL
+1519 LREKEKGGML
-1529 GTNPYAAATEMY
+1529 GTNPYAAATELY
-1541 KSLNDVIKDE
+1541 KSLDDVIKDE

-1566 EKKDAACGVIQEI
+1566 EKKDAASGVIQEI

-1590 GYGNPLLVYADA
+1590 DDENPYSAYHDA
-1602 REAMLDAYAKGKGN
+1602 SEDLLDAYAKGKGD
-1616 PEKVLGEMN
+1616 PEKILNEMN

-1663 AFDEVAAAIVPEDI
+1663 AFGEVAAAIVPGDI
-1677 SREAMDVLR
+1677 SLEAMDVLQ
-1686 RNRVKAYTYKPGD
+1686 RNRVKAYTYRPGD
-1699 KEDRIRAVNQAAD
+1699 AEDRIRAVNQAAD
-1712 ESQGTRFLISENHA
+1712 ENQGIRFSLSDAVPSKAGYTVESVNENSGSQLNAASGVYCQPAIVYSPEEVPATSAMAWLRARCRDYARENGIIGEHECPCLGNDVNVQTGGIKSVVHHQGSDIKNNLIA
-1726 YNALRDIAEGKE
+1726 VIPDMLKNAVLVQTERNGHSKSH
-1738 YGILHNAKY
+1738 ILAAKVRY
-1747 GEIRYPLGRMGKHG
+1747 GESERYVCGMVIHENNGEYYYDHELMEIEDADPRSLRFNSRPGSRESASVMNIIRKVISAS
-1761 MGFLHIVESRMRKDH
+1761 GFDK
-1776 ASLQEA
+1776 
-1782 LDIAIKVGIAAEIG
+1782 
-1796 EEVEA
+1796 
-1801 RLNTRHFQY
+1801 
-1810 ENVKAIIALE
+1810 
-1820 SLEENGQTRI
+1820 
-1830 NRVITGYEIVTD
+1830 
-1842 GQSGAVR
+1842 
-1849 RSESLL
+1849 
-1855 SQPHVSSEEIVA
+1855 
-1867 ALKDKIA
+1867 KDK
-1874 QREATSSREE
+1874 RNTT
-1884 IFSLSDQSGE
+1884 FSLSDQSGE
-1894 YSPTSDGEPPR
+1894 YSPAPDGEPPR
-1905 LISAAYSPLQQEQ
+1905 LISAAYSPMQQEQ

-1944 CGVKLARTEDALY
+1944 CGVKLAREEDALY

-1971 SDAKLRLEEAAKPGA
+1971 SDAKLRLEEAARPGA

-2092 PVWVRYSGKKFSSLS
+2092 PVWIRYSGKKFKGLTQ
-2107 REQVKGRLRAAAS
+2107 EQVKGRLRAAAS

-2157 WQSFEEEMLSEEKLE
+2157 WQSFEEEMLEEGKLE

-2273 TRVPGDNRSLETRA
+2273 THVPGDNRSLETRA

-2635 VEDAAYKE
+2635 VEDAPLPPPWP
-2643 SEDSAKATRA
+2643 T
-2653 FNEAV
+2653 
-2658 SLLTGNSSRSS
+2658 TGSIPPRSS
-2669 LARFWADSKK
+2669 PGQRRMHGIGVSSSPQDT
-2679 EMPTGASITQ
+2679 PQ
-2689 YYAKVGPDQSPT
+2689 PRPGPPGPGSGS
-2701 RYLEDGRRSAVR
+2701 LEDG
-2713 IKTTVE
+2713 I
-2719 TARKLLEK
+2719 
-2727 YDAGLQPTISDP
+2727 
-2739 DNGIVT
+2739 
-2745 IHEMNAEFL
+2745 
-2754 RRQLSD
+2754 
-2760 YDARVETTFEPF
+2760 
-2772 TDERLNQ
+2772 
-2779 EFRQQMETARANGEV
+2779 
-2794 YLLYSS
+2794 
-2800 PKEQSRQVPLTM
+2800 
-2812 SKGQAL
+2812 
-2818 QAILTWEQPDAQMI
+2818 
-2832 MRWNGWSDETI
+2832 
-2843 DALRKFVG
+2843 
-2851 KEILAVGDWMR
+2851 
-2862 QSLLEM
+2862 
-2868 RDDLDAVAFRR
+2868 
-2879 YGAHLPNVEN
+2879 
-2889 YFPTRYATATRA
+2889 
-2901 GNDTS
+2901 
-2906 ATRDTPKSLA
+2906 
-2916 TGFLVQRR
+2916 
-2924 FHLRPLDLKA
+2924 
-2934 DAFETYLGA
+2934 
-2943 VGDQIHYVTHAEVM
+2943 
-2957 ADMRDVL
+2957 
-2964 MAPDVKDAIVN
+2964 
-2975 RYSRNFL
+2975 
-2982 HELQDRLRVIEGGG
+2982 
-2996 RNGDVVPLVSTV
+2996 
-3008 MRVYV
+3008 
-3013 NKALAFNVVSSMKQ
+3013 
-3027 AFSSFAYMNRVP
+3027 
-3039 VSDFFKNIAR
+3039 
-3049 IGGGEY
+3049 
-3055 RAWAKEAWNSEYMKS
+3055 
-3070 RMGGGYDANISY
+3070 
-3082 LRTHT
+3082 
-3087 ESGKAGQFANRLAS
+3087 
-3101 AGYSFL
+3101 
-3107 AYGDAISVMT
+3107 
-3117 GGWAVWKYNYDQ
+3117 
-3129 AKASGL
+3129 
-3135 GEPEARKKAWRAW
+3135 
-3148 MAATDTTQQGSYAKD
+3148 
-3163 LNYWQSSKGMG
+3163 G
-3174 RLFSMFMNNP
+3174 RLFP
-3184 MQVLNNEYREFLVA
+3184 
-3198 AQEYKTG
+3198 
-3205 NKKKAARRA
+3205 
-3214 LRQAA
+3214 
-3219 VNHFLIP
+3219 
-3226 TLMLFVADMFK
+3226 FK
-3237 AGFIPDDWWEDTDM
+3237 NGDKMP
-3251 EDYIVAWLM
+3251 
-3260 GPFEAVPVIGS
+3260 
-3271 ALSSA
+3271 
-3276 STAFFRWISGKP
+3276 
-3288 QAPQFVGRD
+3288 
-3297 AMDVASQL
+3297 SQNI
-3305 GQDMKALSDGDLSE
+3305 Q
-3319 KDAEAITDMAAAAAT
+3319 
-3334 SLAAFSPTTGE
+3334 
-3345 PLADIAS
+3345 
-3352 LANAAVRQA
+3352 
-3361 NRAAETA
+3361 
-3368 GVKEKKTKKK
+3368 

>member
-108 FAPEEQRDGLKNWCI
+108 FAPEEQRDGLKNWCL

-356 LAGIAAGKLFKY
+356 LSDIAAGKLFKFQ
-368 NPKIAN
+368 PKVEK
-374 PYLQVA
+374 PFLKVA

-393 EAAEQATENL
+393 EAAEQAAENL
-403 VDIYT
+403 LDIYT
-408 GARGDISQWTRKD
+408 GERGDISQWTRKD

-437 GFLGTMGSAVRM
+437 GFMGTMGSAVRM

-615 WERLPPEVKA
+615 WESMPPEVKA
-625 IASLQGFG
+625 IASSQGFG

-648 LWLNADS
+648 LWINADS

-710 PGEDLGAVP
+710 PGEDLVAVP

-753 RQLILGAKA
+753 RQLILGAKE
-762 FASAGISDKDILTL
+762 FASAGLSDKDILTL
-776 VSRSLDAAKGGKGN
+776 VSRSLEAAKGGKGN

-830 KAAEAKGI
+830 KAASAKGI

-879 RKSHADVWNALA
+879 KKSHADVWNALV

-912 YQGIQADVAEE
+912 YQGIQTDVAEE

-938 VRSFVR
+938 VRSFIR

-963 FLEYVLDFFSGNA
+963 FLEYVLDFFSSNA

-991 VGRTL
+991 AGRIL
-996 AGLKAGEGME
+996 AGMESTEKAE
-1006 TAVFDANGKSAYSI
+1006 TGFRNALEKNAYSI
-1020 VTRPDGSKY
+1020 GERADGKKY
-1029 VKLDVDQ
+1029 VKIDIDQ
-1036 DLFDGL
+1036 HLFDGL
-1042 SPMECLKQARKV
+1042 STEEIIHLSRKV
-1054 ILNKFRG
+1054 ILERYRN
-1061 KVIGEKPNNAY
+1061 KVIGTFPHNAF
-1072 VDNKAA
+1072 VNRDSAE
-1078 GEYAYPAKKYDK
+1078 EYAYPAASRRMTDDVK
-1090 KNPKDLELAEAKG
+1090 EAKG
-1103 RASTELDSLMEAA
+1103 RASTHLDELMEAA
-1116 VFLEHKNDD
+1116 RFMRPENDD
-1125 GRHENAIGGWNY
+1125 GRHKDAVNGWELY
-1137 YRVEFE
+1137 SVEFE
-1143 GPYGRVF
+1143 LSPNEVYEGTINVRITKNGRVF
-1150 EGVINVKIGE
+1150 HDMTHIKKIPAGLSGSVASAKGPIPNG
-1160 DGRRIF
+1160 DLGGTIAP
-1166 HDFNKIKET
+1166 KEQ
-1175 TASGYKRSSRILS
+1175 
-1188 SDLKDTISP
+1188 
-1197 EEKFSITSVAERR
+1197 FSITSVAERR

-1218 LSEEKLVSAGELG
+1218 LTEGNLISAGDMG

-1239 VVKDSMDHSGY
+1239 VVKDSMEHSAY

-1266 NKANRIYS
+1266 NRKNRIYS

-1283 RIEYEASEETEER
+1283 RIEYEADPDVESR
-1296 IGARYRDLKAR
+1296 IYRKSKEIRER
-1307 FGDENSRPLYDYY
+1307 FGEDAARPLFRYASCLDE
-1320 SDLQDRLNHLGGV
+1320 SLERQKGVSGLMDSLGKSV
-1333 EGILEKEMR
+1333 D
-1342 NTGMMKLFLLD
+1342 MMKVFLLD
-1353 QGLEVPAPVEEVR
+1353 TGKEIPKVPEGENSHLWEKEAVPRAVDRKEYREWLSR
-1366 TVRPYTEETLG
+1366 
-1377 LFDDIVSMLGRD
+1377 LFD
-1389 FFRWDEEHSSFREWK
+1389 
-1404 ESHLEEFNKAYAE
+1404 
-1417 ARERHPRAMNRPLA
+1417 
-1431 SMAFNVASYVKNGP
+1431 
-1445 EMTNRT
+1445 
-1451 VDVMKTG
+1451 
-1458 EAIRKATD
+1458 
-1466 GGKYRKWL
+1466 
-1474 SDLFAG
+1474 G

-1486 IRNGRDTFT
+1486 IRNGKDLFT
-1495 PSGTRRSF
+1495 YSGNRRPF
-1503 SATHDPVT
+1503 SATHDPIT

-1519 LMEKEKGGIL
+1519 LREKEKGGIL

-1551 GRLQRMDDSKLSEIQ
+1551 GRLQILDDSKLSEIQ

-1638 RFCQAMKE
+1638 RFCQTMKE
-1646 LRNLPTKYL
+1646 LRNLPTRYL

-1663 AFDEVAAAIVPEDI
+1663 AFGEVAAAIVPGDI
-1677 SREAMDVLR
+1677 SLEAMDVLQ
-1686 RNRVKAYTYKPGD
+1686 RNRVKAYTYRPGD
-1699 KEDRIRAVNQAAD
+1699 AEDRLRAVNQAAD
-1712 ESQGTRFLISENHA
+1712 ENQGTRF
-1726 YNALRDIAEGKE
+1726 
-1738 YGILHNAKY
+1738 
-1747 GEIRYPLGRMGKHG
+1747 
-1761 MGFLHIVESRMRKDH
+1761 
-1776 ASLQEA
+1776 
-1782 LDIAIKVGIAAEIG
+1782 
-1796 EEVEA
+1796 
-1801 RLNTRHFQY
+1801 
-1810 ENVKAIIALE
+1810 
-1820 SLEENGQTRI
+1820 
-1830 NRVITGYEIVTD
+1830 
-1842 GQSGAVR
+1842 
-1849 RSESLL
+1849 
-1855 SQPHVSSEEIVA
+1855 
-1867 ALKDKIA
+1867 
-1874 QREATSSREE
+1874 
-1884 IFSLSDQSGE
+1884 SLSDAVPSKAGYAVDIQAAKAKVDDLLAGRISRKGGAKIDYRIQGESMETISRDAKRVIEEFSQKRIPLSTGKELYFAPDRRTIDAYGGDMATAWAEYALHLVTHRGKTKDGKVVRFFDEKNLSAILPNIQDIVNEDRVICTDNGRIVFYGKYSEGDSVRSSRYAKLVTEMDASGDLACDLRYITGMLQKGTLPGNTVSLEDASTVTLEKGAAERPTRGRVIPTPAGYSNVTPNKQLSITDLPGE
-1894 YSPTSDGEPPR
+1894 YSPAPDGEPPR

-1918 IVKMLKPVMEGEMEG
+1918 IVKMLKPVMDGEMGE
-1933 DSRAL
+1933 DAEAL
-1938 AEYLEI
+1938 GEYLEI
-1944 CGVKLARTEDALY
+1944 CGVKLARTEDVLY

-2092 PVWVRYSGKKFSSLS
+2092 PVWIRYSGKKFSSLS

-2157 WQSFEEEMLSEEKLE
+2157 WQSFEEEMLEEGKLE

>member
-108 FAPEEQRDGLKNWCI
+108 FAPEEQRDGLKNWCL

-356 LAGIAAGKLFKY
+356 LAGIAAGKLFKFQ
-368 NPKIAN
+368 PKVEK
-374 PYLQVA
+374 PFLKVA

-393 EAAEQATENL
+393 EAAEQAAENL

-408 GARGDISQWTRKD
+408 GERGDISQWTRKD

-437 GFLGTMGSAVRM
+437 GFMGTMGSAVRM

-615 WERLPPEVKA
+615 WESMPPEVKA
-625 IASLQGFG
+625 IASSQGFG

-802 WDAVETVANGIGL
+802 WDAVEAVANGIGL

-912 YQGIQADVAEE
+912 YQGIQTDVAEE

-963 FLEYVLDFFSGNA
+963 FLEYVLDFFSSNA

-991 VGRTL
+991 AGRIL
-996 AGLKAGEGME
+996 AGMEASGKAENGLR
-1006 TAVFDANGKSAYSI
+1006 DALEKNAYSI
-1020 VTRPDGSKY
+1020 GERADGRKY
-1029 VKLDVDQ
+1029 VKIDIGQ
-1036 DLFDGL
+1036 HLFDGL
-1042 SPMECLKQARKV
+1042 SPEEIIHLARKV
-1054 ILNKFRG
+1054 ILERYRDKAIGTFPHNAFVNKQSA
-1061 KVIGEKPNNAY
+1061 K
-1072 VDNKAA
+1072 
-1078 GEYAYPAKKYDK
+1078 EYAYPAASRRMTDDIK
-1090 KNPKDLELAEAKG
+1090 EAKG
-1103 RASTELDSLMEAA
+1103 RASTQLDELMEAA
-1116 VFLEHKNDD
+1116 RFLRTEKDD
-1125 GRHENAIGGWNY
+1125 GRHRDAVNGWALY
-1137 YRVEFE
+1137 SVEFE
-1143 GPYGRVF
+1143 LAPDQVYEGTVNVRLTPKGRVF
-1150 EGVINVKIGE
+1150 HDMTHIKRIPVSVNGSKIGRMHNGDPGNTVAPRE
-1160 DGRRIF
+1160 Q
-1166 HDFNKIKET
+1166 
-1175 TASGYKRSSRILS
+1175 
-1188 SDLKDTISP
+1188 
-1197 EEKFSITSVAERR
+1197 FSIASVAERR

-1218 LSEEKLVSAGELG
+1218 LTEGNLISAGDMG

-1239 VVKDSMDHSGY
+1239 VVKDSMEHSAY

-1266 NKANRIYS
+1266 DRKNRIYS

-1283 RIEYEASEETEER
+1283 RIEYEADPDVESR
-1296 IGARYRDLKAR
+1296 IYRKSKEIRER
-1307 FGDENSRPLYDYY
+1307 FGEDAARPLFRYAACLDE
-1320 SDLQDRLNHLGGV
+1320 SLESQKGVSGLMDSLGKSV
-1333 EGILEKEMR
+1333 D
-1342 NTGMMKLFLLD
+1342 MMKVFLLD
-1353 QGLEVPAPVEEVR
+1353 TGKEIPKVPEGENSHLWEKEAVPLAVDRKEYREWLSR
-1366 TVRPYTEETLG
+1366 
-1377 LFDDIVSMLGRD
+1377 LFD
-1389 FFRWDEEHSSFREWK
+1389 
-1404 ESHLEEFNKAYAE
+1404 
-1417 ARERHPRAMNRPLA
+1417 
-1431 SMAFNVASYVKNGP
+1431 
-1445 EMTNRT
+1445 
-1451 VDVMKTG
+1451 
-1458 EAIRKATD
+1458 
-1466 GGKYRKWL
+1466 
-1474 SDLFAG
+1474 G

-1486 IRNGRDTFT
+1486 IRNGKDTFT
-1495 PSGTRRSF
+1495 PSGNRRSF
-1503 SATHDPVT
+1503 SALHDPIT

-1519 LMEKEKGGIL
+1519 LREKEKGGML
-1529 GTNPYAAATEMY
+1529 GTAPSAAATELY
-1541 KSLNDVIKDE
+1541 KSLDDVIKDE

-1663 AFDEVAAAIVPEDI
+1663 AFGEVAAAIVPGDI
-1677 SREAMDVLR
+1677 SLEAMDVLQ
-1686 RNRVKAYTYKPGD
+1686 RNRVKAYTYRPGD
-1699 KEDRIRAVNQAAD
+1699 AEDRIRAVNQAAD
-1712 ESQGTRFLISENHA
+1712 ESQGIRFSLSDAVPSKAGYTVESVNENSGSQLNAASGVYCQPAIVYSPEEVPATSAMAWLRARCRDYARENGIIGEHECPCLGNDVNVQTGGIKSVVHHQGSDIKNNLIA
-1726 YNALRDIAEGKE
+1726 VIPDMLKNAVLVQTERNGHSKSH
-1738 YGILHNAKY
+1738 ILAAKVRY
-1747 GEIRYPLGRMGKHG
+1747 GESERYVCGMVIHENNGEYYYDHELMEIEDADPRSLRFNSRPGSRESASVMNIIRKVISAS
-1761 MGFLHIVESRMRKDH
+1761 GFDK
-1776 ASLQEA
+1776 
-1782 LDIAIKVGIAAEIG
+1782 
-1796 EEVEA
+1796 
-1801 RLNTRHFQY
+1801 
-1810 ENVKAIIALE
+1810 
-1820 SLEENGQTRI
+1820 
-1830 NRVITGYEIVTD
+1830 
-1842 GQSGAVR
+1842 
-1849 RSESLL
+1849 
-1855 SQPHVSSEEIVA
+1855 
-1867 ALKDKIA
+1867 KDK
-1874 QREATSSREE
+1874 RNTT
-1884 IFSLSDQSGE
+1884 FSLSDQSGE
-1894 YSPTSDGEPPR
+1894 YSPAPDGEPPR
-1905 LISAAYSPLQQEQ
+1905 LISAAYSPMQQEQ

-1944 CGVKLARTEDALY
+1944 CGVKLAREEDALY

-1971 SDAKLRLEEAAKPGA
+1971 SDAKLRLEEAARPGA

-2092 PVWVRYSGKKFSSLS
+2092 PVWIRYSGKKFKGLTQ
-2107 REQVKGRLRAAAS
+2107 EQVKGRLRAAAS

-2157 WQSFEEEMLSEEKLE
+2157 WQSFEEEMLEEGKLE

-2273 TRVPGDNRSLETRA
+2273 THVPGDNRSLETRA

-2307 GAQKKRISSME
+2307 GAQRKRISSME

-2669 LARFWADSKK
+2669 LARFWAESKK

-2745 IHEMNAEFL
+2745 INEMNAEFL

-2818 QAILTWEQPDAQMI
+2818 QAILTWEQPGAQMI
-2832 MRWNGWSDETI
+2832 MRWNGWSDKTI
-2843 DALRKFVG
+2843 EDLRNFVG
-2851 KEILAVGDWMR
+2851 KEILAIGDWMR
-2862 QSLLEM
+2862 QSLQEM
-2868 RDDLDAVAFRR
+2868 RADLDDVAYRR
-2879 YGAHLPNVEN
+2879 YGARMPVLEN

-2901 GNDTS
+2901 GNDIS
-2906 ATRDTPKSLA
+2906 ATRDTPRSLS

-2924 FHLRPLDLKA
+2924 FHLRPIDMKA

-3013 NKALAFNVVSSMKQ
+3013 NKALAFNLVSAMKQ
-3027 AFSSFAYMNRVP
+3027 SFSAFAYMNRVP
-3039 VSDFFKNIAR
+3039 ATDFFRNLAK
-3049 IGGGEY
+3049 IGSREY

-3070 RMGGGYDANISY
+3070 RMGGGFDANISY

-3087 ESGKAGQFANRLAS
+3087 ESGRIGGFANRLAS
-3101 AGYSFL
+3101 AGYTPM
-3107 AYGDAISVMT
+3107 AYGDAASVMT
-3117 GGWAVWKYNYDQ
+3117 GGWAVWKYSYDR
-3129 AKASGL
+3129 AKSAGMA
-3135 GEPEARKKAWRAW
+3135 EDDARERAWKAWKV
-3148 MAATDTTQQGSYAKD
+3148 ATDQTQQGSHVKD

-3184 MQVLNNEYREFLVA
+3184 MQILNNEYREFLVA

-3219 VNHFLIP
+3219 VNHFVIP
-3226 TLMLFVADMFK
+3226 TLMLFIADMFR
-3237 AGFIPDDWWEDTDM
+3237 AGFSPDDWWEDTDV
-3251 EDYIVAWLM
+3251 EEYLVDWIM
-3260 GPFEAVPVIGS
+3260 GPFEAVPVIG
-3271 ALSSA
+3271 AAMSSA
-3276 STAFFRWISGKP
+3276 ATAFCRMMAGKTQKP
-3288 QAPQFVGRD
+3288 QFGGHD
-3297 AMDVASQL
+3297 AMDVASQFGKDL
-3305 GQDMKALSDGDLSE
+3305 KAISDGELSE
-3319 KDAEAITDMAAAAAT
+3319 KDAEAVTDLAAGMAAAL
-3334 SLAAFSPTTGE
+3334 SAFSPETGE

-3361 NRAAETA
+3361 ARTAKAAGMDDDED
-3368 GVKEKKTKKK
+3368 GDGKRK

>member
-267 SDPDFWKSLW
+267 SNPDFYKHLW

-315 GLESGYGK
+315 GMESGYGK

-356 LAGIAAGKLFKY
+356 LAGIAAGKLFKFQ
-368 NPKIAN
+368 PKVEK
-374 PYLQVA
+374 PFLKVA

-393 EAAEQATENL
+393 EAAEQAAENL

-408 GARGDISQWTRKD
+408 GERGDISQWTRKD

-437 GFLGTMGSAVRM
+437 GFMGSMGSAVRM

-615 WERLPPEVKA
+615 WESMPPEVKA
-625 IASLQGFG
+625 IASSQGFG

-648 LWLNADS
+648 LWINADS

-739 EKLPGIVSRGVQAM
+739 EKLPGIVSRGVQAV
-753 RQLILGAKA
+753 RQLILGAKE
-762 FASAGISDKDILTL
+762 FASAGLSDKDILTL

-830 KAAEAKGI
+830 KAASAKGI

-879 RKSHADVWNALA
+879 KKNHADVWETLA

-899 ETGKA
+899 DTGKS
-904 GMEAEERR
+904 GMEAEKRR

-938 VRSFVR
+938 VRSFIR

-963 FLEYVLDFFSGNA
+963 FLEYVLDFFSSNA

-991 VGRTL
+991 AGRIL
-996 AGLKAGEGME
+996 AGMESTEKAETGFRNAME
-1006 TAVFDANGKSAYSI
+1006 KNAYS
-1020 VTRPDGSKY
+1020 
-1029 VKLDVDQ
+1029 
-1036 DLFDGL
+1036 
-1042 SPMECLKQARKV
+1042 
-1054 ILNKFRG
+1054 
-1061 KVIGEKPNNAY
+1061 IGEKPSSQKNPVDIQVINAK
-1072 VDNKAA
+1072 VDDLLEGRISRKDGAKIDYRIQGESMETISRDAKRVIEEFSQKRIPLSTGKALYFA
-1078 GEYAYPAKKYDK
+1078 PDRRTIDAYGGDMATAWAEYALHLVTHRGKTKDGKVVRFFDEKNLSAILPNIQDIVNEDRVICTDNGRIVFYGKYSEGDSVSRSRYAKLVTEMDESGNISCDLRYITGILQRGTLPDK
-1090 KNPKDLELAEAKG
+1090 AVTLREAVTGRHAIG
-1103 RASTELDSLMEAA
+1103 RAPAPATGS
-1116 VFLEHKNDD
+1116 
-1125 GRHENAIGGWNY
+1125 
-1137 YRVEFE
+1137 
-1143 GPYGRVF
+1143 
-1150 EGVINVKIGE
+1150 NVTPKK
-1160 DGRRIF
+1160 
-1166 HDFNKIKET
+1166 H
-1175 TASGYKRSSRILS
+1175 
-1188 SDLKDTISP
+1188 
-1197 EEKFSITSVAERR
+1197 FSITSVAERR
-1210 KDLIALHN
+1210 KDLVALHN
-1218 LSEEKLVSAGELG
+1218 LTEGSLISAGDLG

-1239 VVKDSMDHSGY
+1239 VVKDSMEHSAY

-1266 NKANRIYS
+1266 DRKNRIYS

-1283 RIEYEASEETEER
+1283 RIEYEADPDVESR
-1296 IGARYRDLKAR
+1296 IYRKSKEIRER
-1307 FGDENSRPLYDYY
+1307 FGEDAARPLFRYAACLDE
-1320 SDLQDRLNHLGGV
+1320 SLERQKGVSGLMDSLGKSV
-1333 EGILEKEMR
+1333 D
-1342 NTGMMKLFLLD
+1342 MMKVFLLD
-1353 QGLEVPAPVEEVR
+1353 TGKEIPKVPEGENSHLWEKEAVPRAVDRKEYREWLSR
-1366 TVRPYTEETLG
+1366 
-1377 LFDDIVSMLGRD
+1377 LFD
-1389 FFRWDEEHSSFREWK
+1389 
-1404 ESHLEEFNKAYAE
+1404 
-1417 ARERHPRAMNRPLA
+1417 
-1431 SMAFNVASYVKNGP
+1431 
-1445 EMTNRT
+1445 
-1451 VDVMKTG
+1451 
-1458 EAIRKATD
+1458 
-1466 GGKYRKWL
+1466 
-1474 SDLFAG
+1474 G

-1486 IRNGRDTFT
+1486 IRNGKDLFT
-1495 PSGTRRSF
+1495 YSGNRRPF
-1503 SATHDPVT
+1503 SATHDPIT

-1519 LMEKEKGGIL
+1519 LREKEKGGML
-1529 GTNPYAAATEMY
+1529 GTAPSAAATELY
-1541 KSLNDVIKDE
+1541 KSLDDVIKDE

-1663 AFDEVAAAIVPEDI
+1663 AFGEVAAAIVPGDI
-1677 SREAMDVLR
+1677 SLEAMDVLQ
-1686 RNRVKAYTYKPGD
+1686 RNRVKAYTYRPGD
-1699 KEDRIRAVNQAAD
+1699 AEDRLRAVNQAAD
-1712 ESQGTRFLISENHA
+1712 ESQGIRFSLSDAVPSKAGYTVESVNENSGSQLNAASGVYCQPAIVYSPEEVPATSAMAWLRARCRDYARENGIIGEHECPCIDHDVNVSVTGGSIRSVLNHNGSDIKNNLIAVIPEMLK
-1726 YNALRDIAEGKE
+1726 NAVLVQTEGN
-1738 YGILHNAKY
+1738 GHSRTHILAVKVRY
-1747 GEIRYPLGRMGKHG
+1747 GEAERYVCG
-1761 MGFLHIVESRMRKDH
+1761 MVIHENNGEYYYDH
-1776 ASLQEA
+1776 ELM
-1782 LDIAIKVGIAAEIG
+1782 EIEDADPRG
-1796 EEVEA
+1796 LPE
-1801 RLNTRHFQY
+1801 NTRGVR
-1810 ENVKAIIALE
+1810 EPASVMNII
-1820 SLEENGQTRI
+1820 RK
-1830 NRVITGYEIVTD
+1830 VISA
-1842 GQSGAVR
+1842 SGFDK
-1849 RSESLL
+1849 
-1855 SQPHVSSEEIVA
+1855 
-1867 ALKDKIA
+1867 KDKRNTA
-1874 QREATSSREE
+1874 
-1884 IFSLSDQSGE
+1884 FSLSDQSGE
-1894 YSPTSDGEPPR
+1894 YSPAPDGEPPR
-1905 LISAAYSPLQQEQ
+1905 LISAAYSPMQQEQ

-1944 CGVKLARTEDALY
+1944 CGVKLAREEDALY

-1993 REVSRLLVPLVK
+1993 REVSRLLVPLAK

-2092 PVWVRYSGKKFSSLS
+2092 PVWIRYSGKKFSSLS

-2157 WQSFEEEMLSEEKLE
+2157 WQSFEEEMLEEGKLE

-2273 TRVPGDNRSLETRA
+2273 THVPGDNRSLETRA

-2590 QGNDGEKLANPLL
+2590 QGNDGEGPCMASATPRETPASPPPPHKRRPPPHEAPTPHPGQRIRHPVPGRHILHRHRPRLHRLAQQRQPAIR
-2603 LHSMDALSL
+2603 H
-2612 LYHLSGTSVD
+2612 HRGT
-2622 DFRNTWLGRAWER
+2622 
-2635 VEDAAYKE
+2635 
-2643 SEDSAKATRA
+2643 
-2653 FNEAV
+2653 
-2658 SLLTGNSSRSS
+2658 
-2669 LARFWADSKK
+2669 
-2679 EMPTGASITQ
+2679 Q
-2689 YYAKVGPDQSPT
+2689 
-2701 RYLEDGRRSAVR
+2701 
-2713 IKTTVE
+2713 
-2719 TARKLLEK
+2719 
-2727 YDAGLQPTISDP
+2727 
-2739 DNGIVT
+2739 
-2745 IHEMNAEFL
+2745 
-2754 RRQLSD
+2754 RRQ
-2760 YDARVETTFEPF
+2760 
-2772 TDERLNQ
+2772 
-2779 EFRQQMETARANGEV
+2779 
-2794 YLLYSS
+2794 
-2800 PKEQSRQVPLTM
+2800 
-2812 SKGQAL
+2812 
-2818 QAILTWEQPDAQMI
+2818 
-2832 MRWNGWSDETI
+2832 
-2843 DALRKFVG
+2843 
-2851 KEILAVGDWMR
+2851 
-2862 QSLLEM
+2862 
-2868 RDDLDAVAFRR
+2868 
-2879 YGAHLPNVEN
+2879 
-2889 YFPTRYATATRA
+2889 
-2901 GNDTS
+2901 
-2906 ATRDTPKSLA
+2906 
-2916 TGFLVQRR
+2916 
-2924 FHLRPLDLKA
+2924 
-2934 DAFETYLGA
+2934 
-2943 VGDQIHYVTHAEVM
+2943 
-2957 ADMRDVL
+2957 
-2964 MAPDVKDAIVN
+2964 
-2975 RYSRNFL
+2975 
-2982 HELQDRLRVIEGGG
+2982 
-2996 RNGDVVPLVSTV
+2996 
-3008 MRVYV
+3008 
-3013 NKALAFNVVSSMKQ
+3013 
-3027 AFSSFAYMNRVP
+3027 
-3039 VSDFFKNIAR
+3039 
-3049 IGGGEY
+3049 
-3055 RAWAKEAWNSEYMKS
+3055 
-3070 RMGGGYDANISY
+3070 
-3082 LRTHT
+3082 
-3087 ESGKAGQFANRLAS
+3087 
-3101 AGYSFL
+3101 
-3107 AYGDAISVMT
+3107 
-3117 GGWAVWKYNYDQ
+3117 
-3129 AKASGL
+3129 
-3135 GEPEARKKAWRAW
+3135 
-3148 MAATDTTQQGSYAKD
+3148 
-3163 LNYWQSSKGMG
+3163 
-3174 RLFSMFMNNP
+3174 
-3184 MQVLNNEYREFLVA
+3184 
-3198 AQEYKTG
+3198 
-3205 NKKKAARRA
+3205 
-3214 LRQAA
+3214 
-3219 VNHFLIP
+3219 
-3226 TLMLFVADMFK
+3226 
-3237 AGFIPDDWWEDTDM
+3237 
-3251 EDYIVAWLM
+3251 
-3260 GPFEAVPVIGS
+3260 
-3271 ALSSA
+3271 
-3276 STAFFRWISGKP
+3276 KP
-3288 QAPQFVGRD
+3288 
-3297 AMDVASQL
+3297 
-3305 GQDMKALSDGDLSE
+3305 
-3319 KDAEAITDMAAAAAT
+3319 
-3334 SLAAFSPTTGE
+3334 
-3345 PLADIAS
+3345 
-3352 LANAAVRQA
+3352 
-3361 NRAAETA
+3361 
-3368 GVKEKKTKKK
+3368 

>member
-108 FAPEEQRDGLKNWCI
+108 FAPEEQRDGLKNWCL

-290 IQTPRQILQ
+290 IQTPRQLLQ

-356 LAGIAAGKLFKY
+356 LSDIAAGKLFKFQ
-368 NPKIAN
+368 PKVEK
-374 PYLQVA
+374 PFLKVA

-393 EAAEQATENL
+393 EAAEQAAENL

-437 GFLGTMGSAVRM
+437 GFMGSMGSAVRM

-475 IHADLHGRD
+475 IYADLHVRD

-615 WERLPPEVKA
+615 WESMPPEVKA
-625 IASLQGFG
+625 IASSQGFG

-648 LWLNADS
+648 LWINADS

-739 EKLPGIVSRGVQAM
+739 EKLPGIVSRGVQAV
-753 RQLILGAKA
+753 RQLILGAKE
-762 FASAGISDKDILTL
+762 FASAGLSDKDILTL

-830 KAAEAKGI
+830 KAASAKGI

-879 RKSHADVWNALA
+879 KKSHADVWNALV

-912 YQGIQADVAEE
+912 YQGIQTDVAEE

-938 VRSFVR
+938 VRSFIR

-963 FLEYVLDFFSGNA
+963 FLEYVLDFFSSNA

-991 VGRTL
+991 AGRIL
-996 AGLKAGEGME
+996 AGMESTEKAE
-1006 TAVFDANGKSAYSI
+1006 TGFKNALEKNAYSI
-1020 VTRPDGSKY
+1020 GEINGESIAVAEGYLLTKEEAKDTEKVYEILTSLVGQNFPQMGEEIEVEFTDKTVNEFLLSNYSQNIRRKFDKLWRAKASVIPIIGDILKTTPLGREELPYHVNQKFKIHTSFYRCQAKFGIQRHDGIAVYPCQVLIAENKDNKKRY
-1029 VKLDVDQ
+1029 LYDIVK
-1036 DLFDGL
+1036 
-1042 SPMECLKQARKV
+1042 
-1054 ILNKFRG
+1054 I
-1061 KVIGEKPNNAY
+1061 EKPTLTANLLNREGGAPTEHELKSHAR
-1072 VDNKAA
+1072 VTPT
-1078 GEYAYPAKKYDK
+1078 GE
-1090 KNPKDLELAEAKG
+1090 
-1103 RASTELDSLMEAA
+1103 S
-1116 VFLEHKNDD
+1116 
-1125 GRHENAIGGWNY
+1125 
-1137 YRVEFE
+1137 
-1143 GPYGRVF
+1143 
-1150 EGVINVKIGE
+1150 
-1160 DGRRIF
+1160 
-1166 HDFNKIKET
+1166 
-1175 TASGYKRSSRILS
+1175 ASGN
-1188 SDLKDTISP
+1188 TISP
-1197 EEKFSITSVAERR
+1197 QEQFSITSVAERR
-1210 KDLIALHN
+1210 KDLVALHN
-1218 LSEEKLVSAGELG
+1218 LTEGSLISAGDLG

-1239 VVKDSMDHSGY
+1239 VVKDSMEHSAY

-1261 IDPKR
+1261 IDP
-1266 NKANRIYS
+1266 
-1274 GDAWTPTFP
+1274 
-1283 RIEYEASEETEER
+1283 
-1296 IGARYRDLKAR
+1296 
-1307 FGDENSRPLYDYY
+1307 
-1320 SDLQDRLNHLGGV
+1320 
-1333 EGILEKEMR
+1333 
-1342 NTGMMKLFLLD
+1342 
-1353 QGLEVPAPVEEVR
+1353 
-1366 TVRPYTEETLG
+1366 
-1377 LFDDIVSMLGRD
+1377 
-1389 FFRWDEEHSSFREWK
+1389 
-1404 ESHLEEFNKAYAE
+1404 
-1417 ARERHPRAMNRPLA
+1417 
-1431 SMAFNVASYVKNGP
+1431 
-1445 EMTNRT
+1445 
-1451 VDVMKTG
+1451 
-1458 EAIRKATD
+1458 
-1466 GGKYRKWL
+1466 
-1474 SDLFAG
+1474 
-1480 AEKSRG
+1480 
-1486 IRNGRDTFT
+1486 
-1495 PSGTRRSF
+1495 
-1503 SATHDPVT
+1503 
-1511 LANAVRAM
+1511 
-1519 LMEKEKGGIL
+1519 
-1529 GTNPYAAATEMY
+1529 
-1541 KSLNDVIKDE
+1541 
-1551 GRLQRMDDSKLSEIQ
+1551 
-1566 EKKDAACGVIQEI
+1566 
-1579 ANVLVSRRGVK
+1579 
-1590 GYGNPLLVYADA
+1590 
-1602 REAMLDAYAKGKGN
+1602 
-1616 PEKVLGEMN
+1616 
-1625 REGFYQATKEEIQ
+1625 
-1638 RFCQAMKE
+1638 
-1646 LRNLPTKYL
+1646 KYL

-1686 RNRVKAYTYKPGD
+1686 RNRVKAYAYKSGD
-1699 KEDRIRAVNQAAD
+1699 KEDRMLAVNQAAD
-1712 ESQGTRFLISENHA
+1712 ERQGTRFSITDSREFREWFGESKVVDEAGNPLVVYHGSRTGANIRIFQTPAFFSDS
-1726 YNALRDIAEGKE
+1726 RDIADMFKKE
-1738 YGILHNAKY
+1738 ADYILRVN
-1747 GEIRYPLGRMGKHG
+1747 
-1761 MGFLHIVESRMRKDH
+1761 
-1776 ASLQEA
+1776 
-1782 LDIAIKVGIAAEIG
+1782 G
-1796 EEVEA
+1796 EEVTIDDVSARQLSDELTHGDYEPDDLTRWGNFADLLQDVDKSKRYSGVDVIRDVLAYCGLDTAFEDIQEMALLKVPDVYECYVKMENPLVIDFQGKTWGEEGTDEMESQVANAARNGYDGVIVRNIREGGFAAETRNGKEPPLATDYVPVSPSQIKLASPDTYDDKGNRIPLSMRFNPESQDIRFSLADAVPSKAGYAVERVNEECGSQLNAARGVYCPPVIVYSPDEVPATSAMAWLRARCRDYARDNGIIGEHECPCIDHEVNVSVTEGSIRSVLNHNGSDIKNNLIAVIPEMLKNAVLVQTEGNGHSKSHILAVKVRYGEA
-1801 RLNTRHFQY
+1801 ERYVCGMVIHENNGEYYYDHELMEIEDADPRGLPENTRGVR
-1810 ENVKAIIALE
+1810 EPASVMNIIRNVLSA
-1820 SLEENGQTRI
+1820 
-1830 NRVITGYEIVTD
+1830 
-1842 GQSGAVR
+1842 SGFDK
-1849 RSESLL
+1849 
-1855 SQPHVSSEEIVA
+1855 
-1867 ALKDKIA
+1867 KDKRNTA
-1874 QREATSSREE
+1874 
-1884 IFSLSDQSGE
+1884 FSLSDQSGE
-1894 YSPTSDGEPPR
+1894 YSPAPDGEPPR
-1905 LISAAYSPLQQEQ
+1905 LISAAYSPMQQEQ
-1918 IVKMLKPVMEGEMEG
+1918 IVKMLKPVMDGEMGE
-1933 DSRAL
+1933 DAEAL
-1938 AEYLEI
+1938 GEYLEI

-2092 PVWVRYSGKKFSSLS
+2092 PVWVRYSGKKFKGLTQ
-2107 REQVKGRLRAAAS
+2107 EQVKEKLKAAAQ
-2120 AHPAFNSDVL
+2120 AHPVFNSDVL
-2130 AKMFVDAFGGDEVD
+2130 AKIYTDTLGGDQLE

-2149 LAYFNGKT
+2149 LEYFNGKT

-2197 HVKAKRPLTCEMIQE
+2197 HVKAKRPLTREMIQE

-2251 AVLHGMRKDAVAFA
+2251 AVLHRMRKDAVAFA

-2273 TRVPGDNRSLETRA
+2273 THVPGDNRSLETRA

-2389 TISRILQL
+2389 TIYRILQL

-2486 ETASVMAGLDEG
+2486 ETASVMAGLDKG

-2818 QAILTWEQPDAQMI
+2818 QAILTWEQPGAQMI
-2832 MRWNGWSDETI
+2832 MRWNGWSDKTI
-2843 DALRKFVG
+2843 EDLRSFVG
-2851 KEILAVGDWMR
+2851 KEILAIGDWMR
-2862 QSLLEM
+2862 QSLQEM
-2868 RDDLDAVAFRR
+2868 RADLDDVAYRR
-2879 YGAHLPNVEN
+2879 YGARMPVLEN

-2901 GNDTS
+2901 GNDVS
-2906 ATRDTPKSLA
+2906 VNRDTPRSLS

-2924 FHLRPLDLKA
+2924 FHLRPIDMKA

-2957 ADMRDVL
+2957 ADMRDVI

-2975 RYSRNFL
+2975 RYSRSFL
-2982 HELQDRLRVIEGGG
+2982 NELQDRLRVIEGGG

-3013 NKALAFNVVSSMKQ
+3013 NKALAFNLVSAMKQ
-3027 AFSSFAYMNRVP
+3027 SFSAFAYMNRVP
-3039 VSDFFKNIAR
+3039 ATDFFRNLAK
-3049 IGGGEY
+3049 IGSREY

-3087 ESGKAGQFANRLAS
+3087 ESGRIGGFANRLAS
-3101 AGYSFL
+3101 AGYTPM
-3107 AYGDAISVMT
+3107 AYGDAASVMT
-3117 GGWAVWKYNYDQ
+3117 GGWAVWKYSYDR
-3129 AKASGL
+3129 AKSAGMA
-3135 GEPEARKKAWRAW
+3135 EDDARARAWKAWKV
-3148 MAATDTTQQGSYAKD
+3148 ATDQTQQGSHVKD

-3184 MQVLNNEYREFLVA
+3184 MQILNNEYREFLVA
-3198 AQEYKTG
+3198 SQEYRQG
-3205 NKKKAARRA
+3205 NRTKAARRV

-3219 VNHFLIP
+3219 VNHFVIP
-3226 TLMLFVADMFK
+3226 TLMLFIADMFR
-3237 AGFIPDDWWEDTDM
+3237 AGFSPDDWWEDTDV
-3251 EDYIVAWLM
+3251 EEYLVDWIM
-3260 GPFEAVPVIGS
+3260 GPFEAVPVIG
-3271 ALSSA
+3271 AAMSSA
-3276 STAFFRWISGKP
+3276 ATAFCRMMAGKTQKP
-3288 QAPQFVGRD
+3288 QFGGHD
-3297 AMDVASQL
+3297 AMDVASQFGKDL
-3305 GQDMKALSDGDLSE
+3305 KAISDGELSE
-3319 KDAEAITDMAAAAAT
+3319 KDAEAVTDLAAGMAAAL
-3334 SLAAFSPTTGE
+3334 SAFSPETGE